1 MRSNAINPNF
11 SVWVNASAG
20 TGKTKILIDRVLR
33 LLLEN
38 KRNILCLTFT
48 NAAANEMENRIHSI
62 LSKWAVCSESV
73 LVADLE
79 QLDFFPMS
87 FQRVTLESSKKKEWI
102 PVSSTGMTGDD
113 AEITENDAEVI
124 APHNHDLSENP
135 VAHPSMS
142 SQHPY
147 LSSQHPYLSSQC
159 VTLGSRKNEALD
171 RYLARARRLFSELE
185 NLGLTIQTIH
195 AFCYKLISNF
205 PIEAGIAP
213 NCTLSECK
221 ELHSIIFNKVLHNEA
236 VQDSINFIAT
246 EIDENKLRDLLYT
259 LCVKRFASAND
270 SEYIKDKLN
279 APDEIHD
286 LQSGTTEHIKK
297 LAEILSEG
305 SKRDQSYSEILY
317 DWCNRFLVK
326 SPIIPPLSVIPA
338 RDAGIQKKRNMDP
351 SVKHWDDTGMERKDT
366 RIEDLAKV
374 FLKSESHEKKSISSI
389 ATKSI
394 LEKFRDAEQ
403 IIESVQNVVF
413 THIRD
418 MDSYQIFKRTS
429 SLLGIFKVYVDL
441 YSSEKSK
448 NALLDYNDIID
459 LATNLLSNPNYKDW
473 ILFNLDQKIDHILV
487 DEAQDNSISQ
497 WKIITNLCDEFFA
510 GNDEKRTLFVVG
522 DVKQSIYRFQ
532 GANPHLFNYMQQYF
546 HTKTGWISCQLEKSF
561 RSTPEILTL
570 VDRLFNNFR
579 AEISFNDNEIKHVP
593 HRENDQGYIEI
604 WPALPR
610 RKEKEQQALQIPLT
624 CREGYTIADRLLA
637 QTIANRIHNWLNEG
651 RILVAKDRHIEPRD
665 IMILVRQRNVLV
677 DYIISEL
684 KKANVPVVGRDYFR
698 IMDYIAVQDLIA
710 LAEFLLLQANDLA
723 LANALKSPLF
733 NFTEDDLFNIA
744 YDRKEHSLWER
755 IQDYSVVIYSE
766 LNYLINLSRIESPL
780 ALFTHILRTGKKK
793 FAARLGLECF
803 EVLDEFMNLVL
814 QFKNPSLQAFVQW
827 IKENNPEIKNDMQSE
842 RNAVRIMTIHKSKG
856 LQAPIVFLVD
866 TNTVPRNSESIIFDG
881 TEVPFWCGKNNN
893 AYCDQVKREK
903 KLEDYNE
910 YLRLLYVALTRA
922 EDELYILSKE
932 PVQKGSW
939 YDLITQHGEPYK
951 KKQAYLQPIFKE
963 KVEVLCVNANYP
975 YIYKKRD
982 YFDVPVISLPPAL
995 AHPSVSSQHLPL
1007 SSQCLTLGSS
1017 KKEGEQVSA
1026 HSPVPFQHV
1035 TLEPGE
1041 KKAWIPVLEHWDDKK
1056 RSTGMTKDTIEMKDG
1071 YARGLIIH
1079 SILQYMP
1086 KIEKER
1092 RKNWVRK
1099 YLDNINTS
1107 EDKDEIYSKIL
1118 AFNEKYGYL
1127 FDLEGKS
1134 EITLSGTIDGKSVL
1148 VRLDRLC
1155 ITQDKAIIID
1165 YKSHRNVSVSS
1176 LNEIKKQMLIYK
1188 TLVQEIYPNKQV
1200 ECVVIWVEDLTL
1212 QSDF

>member
-1 MRSNAINPNF
+1 MRSNAIDPNF

-48 NAAANEMENRIHSI
+48 NAAANEVENRVHSI
-62 LSKWAVCSESV
+62 LSKWAICSESV
-73 LVADLE
+73 LIADLE
-79 QLDFFPMS
+79 QLDFFPM
-87 FQRVTLESSKKKEWI
+87 
-102 PVSSTGMTGDD
+102 
-113 AEITENDAEVI
+113 
-124 APHNHDLSENP
+124 
-135 VAHPSMS
+135 
-142 SQHPY
+142 Y
-147 LSSQHPYLSSQC
+147 PYLSSQC
-159 VTLGSRKNEALD
+159 STRENKD
-171 RYLARARRLFSELE
+171 YLTRARGLFSELE

-221 ELHSIIFNKVLHNEA
+221 ELHSIIFNKVLHNET
-236 VQDSINFIAT
+236 VQDDINLIAT

-259 LCVKRFASAND
+259 LCIKRSMSAND
-270 SEYIKDKLN
+270 SEYIKEKLN
-279 APDEIHD
+279 APDGIHD
-286 LQSGTTEHIKK
+286 AQSETTEHIKR

-305 SKRDQSYSEILY
+305 SKRDQSYSKMLN
-317 DWCNRFLVK
+317 DWCNSTNK
-326 SPIIPPLSVIPA
+326 E
-338 RDAGIQKKRNMDP
+338 D
-351 SVKHWDDTGMERKDT
+351 
-366 RIEDLAKV
+366 IEDLAKV

-403 IIESVQNVVF
+403 IIENIQNVVF

-418 MDSYQIFKRTS
+418 MNSYQIFKRTS

-448 NALLDYNDIID
+448 NALLDYNDIIG

-546 HTKTGWISCQLEKSF
+546 HTKTGGRDWISCQLEKSF
-561 RSTPEILTL
+561 RSTPEVLML
-570 VDRLFNNFR
+570 VDRIFNNFR
-579 AEISFNDNEIKHVP
+579 AEISFVDNEIKHVP

-604 WPALPR
+604 WPALPKC
-610 RKEKEQQALQIPLT
+610 KEKEQRALQIPLT
-624 CREGYTIADRLLA
+624 CRENYIITDRLLA
-637 QTIANRIHNWLNEG
+637 QTIANRIHNWLNQG

-665 IMILVRQRNVLV
+665 IMVLVRQRNVLV

-744 YDRKEHSLWER
+744 YDRKEQSLWER
-755 IQDYSVVIYSE
+755 LENYSEDIYSE
-766 LNYLINLSRIESPL
+766 LNDLINLSCIESPL

-814 QFKNPSLQAFVQW
+814 QFENPSLQAFVQW

-866 TNTVPRNSESIIFDG
+866 TNTVPRNSESIIFDR

-939 YDLITQHGEPYK
+939 YDLITQYGEPYE

-995 AHPSVSSQHLPL
+995 AHSLVSSQRSPL

-1017 KKEGEQVSA
+1017 KKEGVE
-1026 HSPVPFQHV
+1026 
-1035 TLEPGE
+1035 
-1041 KKAWIPVLEHWDDKK
+1041 WIPVSSTQLYEHCDTRVIFIKK
-1056 RSTGMTKDTIEMKDG
+1056 DVIPVPRHWNLTLNECTGWLYNENWIPVSSTGMTNRGIRMTDESAGMTKSSAEMKDS

-1118 AFNEKYGYL
+1118 AFNEKYDYL

-1134 EITLSGTIDGKSVL
+1134 EITLSGIIDGEPVL

-1165 YKSHRNVSVSS
+1165 YKSHRNVSVSL
-1176 LNEIKKQMLIYK
+1176 LNEIKKQMLTYK

-1200 ECVVIWVEDLTL
+1200 ECVVIWVEDLTI
-1212 QSDF
+1212 QSDL

>member
-1 MRSNAINPNF
+1 MYNAILVNFYKVLALLMRSNAINPNF

-62 LSKWAVCSESV
+62 LSKWAICSDSV
-73 LVADLE
+73 LAADLE

-87 FQRVTLESSKKKEWI
+87 SQCVTL
-102 PVSSTGMTGDD
+102 G
-113 AEITENDAEVI
+113 
-124 APHNHDLSENP
+124 
-135 VAHPSMS
+135 
-142 SQHPY
+142 
-147 LSSQHPYLSSQC
+147 SQHPYLSSQC
-159 VTLGSRKNEALD
+159 VTLGSRKNKD
-171 RYLARARRLFSELE
+171 YLTRARRLFSELE

-195 AFCYKLISNF
+195 AFCYKLISSF

-221 ELHSIIFNKVLHNEA
+221 ELHSIIFNKVLHNET
-236 VQDSINFIAT
+236 VQDDINLIAT

-259 LCVKRFASAND
+259 LCIKRSISAND
-270 SEYIKDKLN
+270 SKYIKDKLS

-286 LQSGTTEHIKK
+286 LQSETIEHVER

-305 SKRDQSYSEILY
+305 SKRDQSYSAILY
-317 DWCNRFLVK
+317 
-326 SPIIPPLSVIPA
+326 STVIPVL
-338 RDAGIQKKRNMDP
+338 DTGIQKKRT
-351 SVKHWDDTGMERKDT
+351 SVSYSDDTGIKWNDT
-366 RIEDLAKV
+366 KIENLAKV

-394 LEKFRDAEQ
+394 LEKFKDAEQ

-418 MDSYQIFKRTS
+418 MNSYQIFKRTS
-429 SLLGIFKVYVDL
+429 SLLGVFKVYVDL
-441 YSSEKSK
+441 YNSEKSK

-459 LATNLLSNPNYKDW
+459 LATNLLSDPDHKDW
-473 ILFNLDQKIDHILV
+473 VLFNLDQKIDHILV

-546 HTKTGWISCQLEKSF
+546 HTKTGGRDWISCQLEKSF
-561 RSTPEILTL
+561 RSTPEVLML
-570 VDRLFNNFR
+570 VDRIFNNFR

-610 RKEKEQQALQIPLT
+610 RKEKEQRALQIPLT
-624 CREGYTIADRLLA
+624 CKEGYTIADRLLA

-766 LNYLINLSRIESPL
+766 LNYLINLSRTESPL

-814 QFKNPSLQAFVQW
+814 QFENPSLQAFVQW

-881 TEVPFWCGKNNN
+881 TEAPFWCGKNNN

-939 YDLITQHGEPYK
+939 YDLITKYGEPYE
-951 KKQAYLQPIFKE
+951 KKQRGLRPIFKE

-995 AHPSVSSQHLPL
+995 AHSSVSSQR
-1007 SSQCLTLGSS
+1007 
-1017 KKEGEQVSA
+1017 
-1026 HSPVPFQHV
+1026 V
-1035 TLEPGE
+1035 TLESSE
-1041 KKAWIPVLEHWDDKK
+1041 KEGAEWIPVSATW
-1056 RSTGMTKDTIEMKDG
+1056 MTDG

-1099 YLDNINTS
+1099 YLDNINIS

-1134 EITLSGTIDGKSVL
+1134 EITLSGIIDGEPVL
-1148 VRLDRLC
+1148 VR
-1155 ITQDKAIIID
+1155 
-1165 YKSHRNVSVSS
+1165 
-1176 LNEIKKQMLIYK
+1176 
-1188 TLVQEIYPNKQV
+1188 
-1200 ECVVIWVEDLTL
+1200 
-1212 QSDF
+1212 

>member
-1 MRSNAINPNF
+1 MRKNAINPNF

-48 NAAANEMENRIHSI
+48 NAAANEMENRIHST
-62 LSKWAVCSESV
+62 LSRWAICSESV
-73 LVADLE
+73 LIADLE

-87 FQRVTLESSKKKEWI
+87 
-102 PVSSTGMTGDD
+102 
-113 AEITENDAEVI
+113 
-124 APHNHDLSENP
+124 
-135 VAHPSMS
+135 
-142 SQHPY
+142 
-147 LSSQHPYLSSQC
+147 SQHPYLSSQC
-159 VTLGSRKNEALD
+159 STRENKD
-171 RYLARARRLFSELE
+171 YLTRARRLFSELE

-195 AFCYKLISNF
+195 AFCYKLIANF

-213 NCTLSECK
+213 NCMLSECK
-221 ELHSIIFNKVLHNEA
+221 ELHSIIFNKVLHNET
-236 VQDSINFIAT
+236 VQDDINLIAT

-259 LCVKRFASAND
+259 LCIKRSISEND
-270 SEYIKDKLN
+270 SEYIKDKLS

-286 LQSGTTEHIKK
+286 LQSETTEHIKR

-305 SKRDQSYSEILY
+305 SKRDQSYSAMLY
-317 DWCNRFLVK
+317 DWCDSTK
-326 SPIIPPLSVIPA
+326 PSVSLPVIQVA
-338 RDAGIQKKRNMDP
+338 DTGIQKKRA
-351 SVKHWDDTGMERKDT
+351 SVTRWNDTKVEN
-366 RIEDLAKV
+366 LVKV
-374 FLKSESHEKKSISSI
+374 FLKSESNEKKSISSI
-389 ATKSI
+389 ATKST

-403 IIESVQNVVF
+403 IIENIQNVVF

-418 MDSYQIFKRTS
+418 MNSYQIFRRTS

-448 NALLDYNDIID
+448 NALLDYNDIIG

-546 HTKTGWISCQLEKSF
+546 HTKTGGRDWVSCQLEKSF
-561 RSTPEILTL
+561 RSTPEVLML
-570 VDRLFNNFR
+570 VDRIFNNFR
-579 AEISFNDNEIKHVP
+579 AEISFVDNEIKHVP

-604 WPALPR
+604 WPALPKC
-610 RKEKEQQALQIPLT
+610 KEKEQRALQIHLT
-624 CREGYTIADRLLA
+624 CKEGYTIADRLLA
-637 QTIANRIHNWLNEG
+637 QAIAHKIHNWLNEG

-665 IMILVRQRNVLV
+665 IVILVRQRNVLV

-710 LAEFLLLQANDLA
+710 LAEFLLLQANNLA

-744 YDRKEHSLWER
+744 YDRKEQSLWER
-755 IQDYSVVIYSE
+755 LQDYHGVIYSE

-780 ALFTHILRTGKKK
+780 TLFTHILCTGKKK

-814 QFKNPSLQAFVQW
+814 QFENPSLQAFVQW

-939 YDLITQHGEPYK
+939 YDLITRYGEQYE

-995 AHPSVSSQHLPL
+995 AHSSVSFQHLML
-1007 SSQCLTLGSS
+1007 ESRE
-1017 KKEGEQVSA
+1017 KE
-1026 HSPVPFQHV
+1026 
-1035 TLEPGE
+1035 
-1041 KKAWIPVLEHWDDKK
+1041 AWIPVL
-1056 RSTGMTKDTIEMKDG
+1056 RTGMTNRGSGMTESSAETKDSYT
-1071 YARGLIIH
+1071 RGLIIH

-1127 FDLEGKS
+1127 FDLGGKS
-1134 EITLSGTIDGKSVL
+1134 EITLSGIIDGEPVL

-1165 YKSHRNVSVSS
+1165 YKSHRNVSVSL
-1176 LNEIKKQMLIYK
+1176 LNEIKKQMLNYK

-1200 ECVVIWVEDLTL
+1200 ECVVIWVEDLTI

>member
-1 MRSNAINPNF
+1 MYNAILFNFYKVFALLMRKNAINPNF

-48 NAAANEMENRIHSI
+48 NAAANEMENRVHSI
-62 LSKWAVCSESV
+62 ISKWAICSESV
-73 LVADLE
+73 LIADLE

-87 FQRVTLESSKKKEWI
+87 
-102 PVSSTGMTGDD
+102 
-113 AEITENDAEVI
+113 
-124 APHNHDLSENP
+124 
-135 VAHPSMS
+135 
-142 SQHPY
+142 
-147 LSSQHPYLSSQC
+147 SQHPYLSSQC
-159 VTLGSRKNEALD
+159 STRENKD
-171 RYLARARRLFSELE
+171 YLTRARRLFSELE

-221 ELHSIIFNKVLHNEA
+221 ELHSIVFDKALHNEA

-259 LCVKRFASAND
+259 LCIKRSISEND
-270 SEYIKDKLN
+270 SEYIKDKLS

-286 LQSGTTEHIKK
+286 LQSETTEHIKR

-305 SKRDQSYSEILY
+305 SKRDQSYSAMLY

-338 RDAGIQKKRNMDP
+338 REAGIQKKRNMDP

-389 ATKSI
+389 ATKST

-413 THIRD
+413 THIKD
-418 MDSYQIFKRTS
+418 MNSYQIFKRTS

-448 NALLDYNDIID
+448 NALLDYNDIIG

-546 HTKTGWISCQLEKSF
+546 HTKTGSRDWISCQLEKSF
-561 RSTPEILTL
+561 RSTPEVLML
-570 VDRLFNNFR
+570 VDRIFNNFR
-579 AEISFNDNEIKHVP
+579 TEISFVDNEIKHVP

-604 WPALPR
+604 WPALPKC
-610 RKEKEQQALQIPLT
+610 KEKEQRALQIPLT
-624 CREGYTIADRLLA
+624 CRENYIITDRLLA

-665 IMILVRQRNVLV
+665 IVILVRQRNVLV

-755 IQDYSVVIYSE
+755 IHDYSVVIYSE

-814 QFKNPSLQAFVQW
+814 QFENPSLQAFVQW

-939 YDLITQHGEPYK
+939 YDLITQYGEPYE

-995 AHPSVSSQHLPL
+995 REVVVIEEE
-1007 SSQCLTLGSS
+1007 S
-1017 KKEGEQVSA
+1017 KQEEG
-1026 HSPVPFQHV
+1026 F
-1035 TLEPGE
+1035 T
-1041 KKAWIPVLEHWDDKK
+1041 
-1056 RSTGMTKDTIEMKDG
+1056 
-1071 YARGLIIH
+1071 RGKIIH

-1134 EITLSGTIDGKSVL
+1134 EITLSGIIDGEPVL

-1165 YKSHRNVSVSS
+1165 YKSHRNVSVSL
-1176 LNEIKKQMLIYK
+1176 LNEIKKQMLTYK

-1200 ECVVIWVEDLTL
+1200 ECVVIRVEDLTI
-1212 QSDF
+1212 QSDL

>member
-1 MRSNAINPNF
+1 MYNAILVNFYKVLALLMRSNAINPNF

-62 LSKWAVCSESV
+62 LSKWAICSDSV
-73 LVADLE
+73 LAADLE

-87 FQRVTLESSKKKEWI
+87 SQCVTL
-102 PVSSTGMTGDD
+102 G
-113 AEITENDAEVI
+113 
-124 APHNHDLSENP
+124 
-135 VAHPSMS
+135 
-142 SQHPY
+142 
-147 LSSQHPYLSSQC
+147 SQHPYLSSQC
-159 VTLGSRKNEALD
+159 VTLGSRKNKD
-171 RYLARARRLFSELE
+171 YLTRARRLFSELE

-195 AFCYKLISNF
+195 AFCYKLISSF

-221 ELHSIIFNKVLHNEA
+221 ELHSIIFNKVLHNET
-236 VQDSINFIAT
+236 VQDDINLIAT

-259 LCVKRFASAND
+259 LCIKRSISAND
-270 SEYIKDKLN
+270 SKYIKDKLS

-286 LQSGTTEHIKK
+286 LQSETIEHVER

-305 SKRDQSYSEILY
+305 SKRDQSYSAILY
-317 DWCNRFLVK
+317 
-326 SPIIPPLSVIPA
+326 STVIPVL
-338 RDAGIQKKRNMDP
+338 DTGIQKKRT
-351 SVKHWDDTGMERKDT
+351 SVSYSDDTGIKWNDT
-366 RIEDLAKV
+366 KIENLAKV

-394 LEKFRDAEQ
+394 LEKFKDAEQ

-418 MDSYQIFKRTS
+418 MNSYQIFKRTS
-429 SLLGIFKVYVDL
+429 SLLGVFKVYVDL
-441 YSSEKSK
+441 YNSEKSK

-459 LATNLLSNPNYKDW
+459 LATNLLSDPDHKDW
-473 ILFNLDQKIDHILV
+473 VLFNLDQKIDHILV

-546 HTKTGWISCQLEKSF
+546 HTKTGGRDWISCQLEKSF
-561 RSTPEILTL
+561 RSTPEVLML
-570 VDRLFNNFR
+570 VDRIFNNFR

-610 RKEKEQQALQIPLT
+610 RKEKEQRALQIPLT
-624 CREGYTIADRLLA
+624 CKEGYTIADRLLA

-766 LNYLINLSRIESPL
+766 LNYLINLSRTESPL

-814 QFKNPSLQAFVQW
+814 QFENPSLQAFVQW

-881 TEVPFWCGKNNN
+881 TEAPFWCGKNNN

-939 YDLITQHGEPYK
+939 YDLITKYGEPYE
-951 KKQAYLQPIFKE
+951 KKQRGLRPIFKE

-995 AHPSVSSQHLPL
+995 AHSSVSSQR
-1007 SSQCLTLGSS
+1007 
-1017 KKEGEQVSA
+1017 
-1026 HSPVPFQHV
+1026 V
-1035 TLEPGE
+1035 TLESSE
-1041 KKAWIPVLEHWDDKK
+1041 KEGAEWIPVSATW
-1056 RSTGMTKDTIEMKDG
+1056 MTDG

-1099 YLDNINTS
+1099 YLDNINIS

-1134 EITLSGTIDGKSVL
+1134 EITLSGIIDGEPVL

-1165 YKSHRNVSVSS
+1165 YKSHRNVSVSL
-1176 LNEIKKQMLIYK
+1176 LNEIKKQMLTYK

-1200 ECVVIWVEDLTL
+1200 EFMVIWVEDLTL

>member
-1 MRSNAINPNF
+1 MYNAILVNFYKVLALLMRSNAINPNF

-62 LSKWAVCSESV
+62 LSKWAICSESE
-73 LVADLE
+73 LIMDLE
-79 QLDFFPMS
+79 QLDLLHLSEESVS
-87 FQRVTLESSKKKEWI
+87 FQCLTLESRKKEEWI
-102 PVSSTGMTGDD
+102 PVSSTGMTKESAG
-113 AEITENDAEVI
+113 ITE
-124 APHNHDLSENP
+124 
-135 VAHPSMS
+135 
-142 SQHPY
+142 
-147 LSSQHPYLSSQC
+147 
-159 VTLGSRKNEALD
+159 GSRKNEALD
-171 RYLARARRLFSELE
+171 RHLTRARRLFSELE

-195 AFCYKLISNF
+195 AFCYKLISSF

-221 ELHSIIFNKVLHNEA
+221 ELRSIIFNKVLHNET
-236 VQDSINFIAT
+236 VQDDINLIAT

-259 LCVKRFASAND
+259 LCVKRSMSAND
-270 SEYIKDKLN
+270 SEYIKEKLN
-279 APDEIHD
+279 APDGIHD
-286 LQSGTTEHIKK
+286 LQSETTEHVGR

-317 DWCNRFLVK
+317 
-326 SPIIPPLSVIPA
+326 STVIP
-338 RDAGIQKKRNMDP
+338 AGIQKKRT
-351 SVKHWDDTGMERKDT
+351 SVSYSDDTGIKWNDT
-366 RIEDLAKV
+366 KIENLAKV

-394 LEKFRDAEQ
+394 LEKFKDAEQ

-418 MDSYQIFKRTS
+418 MNSYQIFKRTS
-429 SLLGIFKVYVDL
+429 SLLGVFKVYVDL
-441 YSSEKSK
+441 YNSEKSK
-448 NALLDYNDIID
+448 NALLDYNDIIN

-546 HTKTGWISCQLEKSF
+546 HTKTGGRDWISCQLEKSF
-561 RSTPEILTL
+561 RSTPEVLML
-570 VDRLFNNFR
+570 VDRIFNNFR
-579 AEISFNDNEIKHVP
+579 AEISFVDNEIKHVP

-604 WPALPR
+604 WPALPKC
-610 RKEKEQQALQIPLT
+610 KEEEQQALQIPLI
-624 CREGYTIADRLLA
+624 CKEGYTIADRLLA
-637 QTIANRIHNWLNEG
+637 QAIAHKIHNWLNEG

-665 IMILVRQRNVLV
+665 IMVLVRQRNVLV

-766 LNYLINLSRIESPL
+766 LNYLINLSRTESPL

-814 QFKNPSLQAFVQW
+814 QFENPSLQAFVQW

-939 YDLITQHGEPYK
+939 YDLITKYGEPYE
-951 KKQAYLQPIFKE
+951 KKQRDLRPIFKE

-982 YFDVPVISLPPAL
+982 YFDVPVISLPPNL
-995 AHPSVSSQHLPL
+995 SMSFQCLTLESSKKEGEPASATRSPL

-1026 HSPVPFQHV
+1026 HSSVSFQHSLSSFQCV

-1041 KKAWIPVLEHWDDKK
+1041 KKAWIPVS
-1056 RSTGMTKDTIEMKDG
+1056 STGMTNRGIRMTDRGIGMTDESAGMTTRSIGMTDG

-1099 YLDNINTS
+1099 YLDNIS

-1176 LNEIKKQMLIYK
+1176 LNEIKKQMLTYK

-1200 ECVVIWVEDLTL
+1200 ECVVIWVEDLTI

>member
-1 MRSNAINPNF
+1 MYNAILVNFYKVLALLMRSNAINPNF

-62 LSKWAVCSESV
+62 LSKWAICSDSE
-73 LVADLE
+73 LIMDLE
-79 QLDFFPMS
+79 QLDFFPM
-87 FQRVTLESSKKKEWI
+87 
-102 PVSSTGMTGDD
+102 
-113 AEITENDAEVI
+113 
-124 APHNHDLSENP
+124 
-135 VAHPSMS
+135 
-142 SQHPY
+142 Y
-147 LSSQHPYLSSQC
+147 PYLSSQC
-159 VTLGSRKNEALD
+159 VTLGSRKNKD
-171 RYLARARRLFSELE
+171 YLTRGRRLFSELE

-195 AFCYKLISNF
+195 AFCYKLISSF

-221 ELHSIIFNKVLHNEA
+221 ELHSIIFNKVLHNET
-236 VQDSINFIAT
+236 VQDDINLIAT

-259 LCVKRFASAND
+259 LCVKRSMSAND
-270 SEYIKDKLN
+270 SKYIKDKLS
-279 APDEIHD
+279 APDGIHD
-286 LQSGTTEHIKK
+286 LQSETIEHVGR

-317 DWCNRFLVK
+317 
-326 SPIIPPLSVIPA
+326 STVIP
-338 RDAGIQKKRNMDP
+338 AGIQKKRT
-351 SVKHWDDTGMERKDT
+351 SVSYSDDTGIKWNDT
-366 RIEDLAKV
+366 KIENLAKV

-394 LEKFRDAEQ
+394 LEKFKDAEQ

-418 MDSYQIFKRTS
+418 MNSYQIFKRTS

-448 NALLDYNDIID
+448 NALLDYNDIIG

-546 HTKTGWISCQLEKSF
+546 HTKTGGRDWISCQLEKSF
-561 RSTPEILTL
+561 RSTPEVLML
-570 VDRLFNNFR
+570 VDRIFNNFR

-610 RKEKEQQALQIPLT
+610 RKEKEQRALQIPLT
-624 CREGYTIADRLLA
+624 CKEGYTIADRLLA

-755 IQDYSVVIYSE
+755 IHDYSVVIYSE

-814 QFKNPSLQAFVQW
+814 QFENPSLQAFVQW

-866 TNTVPRNSESIIFDG
+866 TNTVPRSNESIIFDG
-881 TEVPFWCGKNNN
+881 MEVPFWCGKNNN

-939 YDLITQHGEPYK
+939 YDLITQYGTSYE
-951 KKQAYLQPIFKE
+951 KKQACLQPIFKE

-982 YFDVPVISLPPAL
+982 YFDVPVISLPPN
-995 AHPSVSSQHLPL
+995 L
-1007 SSQCLTLGSS
+1007 SMS
-1017 KKEGEQVSA
+1017 
-1026 HSPVPFQHV
+1026 FQHV
-1035 TLEPGE
+1035 TLEPRE
-1041 KKAWIPVLEHWDDKK
+1041 KKPVSSYLNDKK
-1056 RSTGMTKDTIEMKDG
+1056 KSTGMTDG

-1127 FDLEGKS
+1127 FDLGGKS
-1134 EITLSGTIDGKSVL
+1134 EITLSGIIDGEPVL

-1165 YKSHRNVSVSS
+1165 YKSHRNVSVSL

-1200 ECVVIWVEDLTL
+1200 ECVVIWVEDLTI

>member
-1 MRSNAINPNF
+1 MYNAILVNFYKVFALLMRKNAINPNF

-62 LSKWAVCSESV
+62 LSKWAICSENV
-73 LVADLE
+73 LIADLE
-79 QLDFFPMS
+79 QLDFFPMPS
-87 FQRVTLESSKKKEWI
+87 QSSLFCH
-102 PVSSTGMTGDD
+102 PSSTTLG
-113 AEITENDAEVI
+113 
-124 APHNHDLSENP
+124 
-135 VAHPSMS
+135 
-142 SQHPY
+142 
-147 LSSQHPYLSSQC
+147 SQHPYLSSQC

-221 ELHSIIFNKVLHNEA
+221 ELHSIIFNKVLHNET
-236 VQDSINFIAT
+236 VQDDINLIAT

-259 LCVKRFASAND
+259 LCVKRSMSAND

-279 APDEIHD
+279 APDGIHD
-286 LQSGTTEHIKK
+286 LQSGTTEHIKR

-305 SKRDQSYSEILY
+305 SKRDQSYSAMLS
-317 DWCNRFLVK
+317 DWCDSTNK
-326 SPIIPPLSVIPA
+326 E
-338 RDAGIQKKRNMDP
+338 D
-351 SVKHWDDTGMERKDT
+351 
-366 RIEDLAKV
+366 IESLAKI
-374 FLKSESHEKKSISSI
+374 FLKSESHEKKNISSI

-413 THIRD
+413 THIKD
-418 MDSYQIFKRTS
+418 MNSYQIFKRTS
-429 SLLGIFKVYVDL
+429 SLLGIFKVYIDL
-441 YSSEKSK
+441 YNSEKSK

-473 ILFNLDQKIDHILV
+473 VLFNLDQKIDHILV

-546 HTKTGWISCQLEKSF
+546 HTKTGGRDWISCQLEKSF
-561 RSTPEILTL
+561 RSTPEVLML
-570 VDRLFNNFR
+570 VDRIFNNFR
-579 AEISFNDNEIKHVP
+579 AEISFVDNEIKHVP

-604 WPALPR
+604 WPALPKC
-610 RKEKEQQALQIPLT
+610 KEKEQRALQIPLT
-624 CREGYTIADRLLA
+624 CKEGYTIADRLLA
-637 QTIANRIHNWLNEG
+637 QAIAHKIHNWLNEG

-665 IMILVRQRNVLV
+665 IVILVRQRNVLV

-744 YDRKEHSLWER
+744 YDRKEQSLWER
-755 IQDYSVVIYSE
+755 LQDYHGIIYSE

-780 ALFTHILRTGKKK
+780 TLFTHILRTGKKK

-814 QFKNPSLQAFVQW
+814 QFENPSLQAFVQW

-939 YDLITQHGEPYK
+939 YDLITRYGEQYE

-982 YFDVPVISLPPAL
+982 YFDVSVISLPPNL
-995 AHPSVSSQHLPL
+995 SMSFQCPLSSFQHPFL
-1007 SSQCLTLGSS
+1007 SSQCLTLGSILLLLF
-1017 KKEGEQVSA
+1017 
-1026 HSPVPFQHV
+1026 H
-1035 TLEPGE
+1035 
-1041 KKAWIPVLEHWDDKK
+1041 WIPAS
-1056 RSTGMTKDTIEMKDG
+1056 RAEM
-1071 YARGLIIH
+1071 I
-1079 SILQYMP
+1079 S
-1086 KIEKER
+1086 
-1092 RKNWVRK
+1092 
-1099 YLDNINTS
+1099 
-1107 EDKDEIYSKIL
+1107 
-1118 AFNEKYGYL
+1118 
-1127 FDLEGKS
+1127 KS
-1134 EITLSGTIDGKSVL
+1134 E
-1148 VRLDRLC
+1148 
-1155 ITQDKAIIID
+1155 
-1165 YKSHRNVSVSS
+1165 
-1176 LNEIKKQMLIYK
+1176 
-1188 TLVQEIYPNKQV
+1188 
-1200 ECVVIWVEDLTL
+1200 
-1212 QSDF
+1212 

>member
-62 LSKWAVCSESV
+62 LSKWAICSESE
-73 LVADLE
+73 LIMDLE
-79 QLDFFPMS
+79 QLDLL
-87 FQRVTLESSKKKEWI
+87 QIRKKETWI
-102 PVSSTGMTGDD
+102 PVSSTGMTKEG
-113 AEITENDAEVI
+113 EI
-124 APHNHDLSENP
+124 
-135 VAHPSMS
+135 
-142 SQHPY
+142 
-147 LSSQHPYLSSQC
+147 
-159 VTLGSRKNEALD
+159 LD
-171 RYLARARRLFSELE
+171 RHLTRARRLFSELE

-221 ELHSIIFNKVLHNEA
+221 ELHSIIFNKVLHNET
-236 VQDSINFIAT
+236 VQDDINLIAA
-246 EIDENKLRDLLYT
+246 EFDENKLRDLLYT
-259 LCVKRFASAND
+259 LCIKRSISEND
-270 SEYIKDKLN
+270 SEYIKDKLS

-286 LQSGTTEHIKK
+286 LQSETTEHIKR

-317 DWCNRFLVK
+317 
-326 SPIIPPLSVIPA
+326 STVIPVL
-338 RDAGIQKKRNMDP
+338 DTGIQKKR
-351 SVKHWDDTGMERKDT
+351 SVDSSVTRWNDTK
-366 RIEDLAKV
+366 IENLAKV

-389 ATKSI
+389 ATKST

-413 THIRD
+413 THIKD
-418 MDSYQIFKRTS
+418 MNSYQIFKRTS

-448 NALLDYNDIID
+448 NALLDCNDIIG

-546 HTKTGWISCQLEKSF
+546 HTKTGGRDWISCQLEKSF
-561 RSTPEILTL
+561 RSTPEVLML
-570 VDRLFNNFR
+570 VDRIFNNFR
-579 AEISFNDNEIKHVP
+579 AEISFVDNEIKHVP

-604 WPALPR
+604 WPALPKC
-610 RKEKEQQALQIPLT
+610 KEKEQRALQIPLT
-624 CREGYTIADRLLA
+624 CRENYIITDRLLA

-665 IMILVRQRNVLV
+665 IVILVRQRNVLV

-814 QFKNPSLQAFVQW
+814 QFENPSLQAFVQW

-939 YDLITQHGEPYK
+939 YDLITQYGEPYE

-982 YFDVPVISLPPAL
+982 YFDVPVISLPPN
-995 AHPSVSSQHLPL
+995 L
-1007 SSQCLTLGSS
+1007 SMSFQCLTLESS
-1017 KKEGEQVSA
+1017 KKEGEPASA
-1026 HSPVPFQHV
+1026 THSPVSFQHSLSSFQRV
-1035 TLEPGE
+1035 TLESNF
-1041 KKAWIPVLEHWDDKK
+1041 WIPVSEHWDDKK
-1056 RSTGMTKDTIEMKDG
+1056 RSTGMIDG
-1071 YARGLIIH
+1071 YTRGLIIH

-1134 EITLSGTIDGKSVL
+1134 EITLSGIIDGEPVL

-1165 YKSHRNVSVSS
+1165 YKSHRNVSVSL
-1176 LNEIKKQMLIYK
+1176 LNEIKKQMLTYK

-1200 ECVVIWVEDLTL
+1200 DVVIWVEDLTL

>member
-1 MRSNAINPNF
+1 MYNAILVNFYKVFALLMRSNAINPNF

-48 NAAANEMENRIHSI
+48 NAAANEMENRIHSV
-62 LSKWAVCSESV
+62 LSKWAICSESE
-73 LVADLE
+73 LIMDLE
-79 QLDFFPMS
+79 QLDLL
-87 FQRVTLESSKKKEWI
+87 QIRKKETWI
-102 PVSSTGMTGDD
+102 PVSRTGMTGDD

-135 VAHPSMS
+135 VAHPST
-142 SQHPY
+142 
-147 LSSQHPYLSSQC
+147 SSQHPYLSSQC
-159 VTLGSRKNEALD
+159 VTLGSRKNKD
-171 RYLARARRLFSELE
+171 YLTRARRLFSELE

-221 ELHSIIFNKVLHNEA
+221 ELHSIIFNKVLHNET
-236 VQDSINFIAT
+236 VQDDINLIAA
-246 EIDENKLRDLLYT
+246 EFDENKLRDLLYT
-259 LCVKRFASAND
+259 LCIKRSISEND
-270 SEYIKDKLN
+270 SEYIKDKLS

-286 LQSGTTEHIKK
+286 LQSETTEHIKR

-389 ATKSI
+389 ATKST

-413 THIRD
+413 THIKD
-418 MDSYQIFKRTS
+418 MNSYQIFKRTS

-448 NALLDYNDIID
+448 NALLDYNDIIG

-546 HTKTGWISCQLEKSF
+546 HTKTGGRDWISCQLEKSF
-561 RSTPEILTL
+561 RSTPEVLML
-570 VDRLFNNFR
+570 VDRIFNNFR
-579 AEISFNDNEIKHVP
+579 AEISFVDNEIKHVP

-604 WPALPR
+604 WPALPKC
-610 RKEKEQQALQIPLT
+610 KEKEQRALQIPLT
-624 CREGYTIADRLLA
+624 CRKDYIITDRLLA

-665 IMILVRQRNVLV
+665 IVILVRQRNVLV

-814 QFKNPSLQAFVQW
+814 QFENPSLQAFVQW

-939 YDLITQHGEPYK
+939 YDLITQYGEPYE

-982 YFDVPVISLPPAL
+982 YFDVPVISLPPN
-995 AHPSVSSQHLPL
+995 L
-1007 SSQCLTLGSS
+1007 SMSFQCLTLESS
-1017 KKEGEQVSA
+1017 KKEGEPASA
-1026 HSPVPFQHV
+1026 THSPVSFQHLM
-1035 TLEPGE
+1035 LESRE
-1041 KKAWIPVLEHWDDKK
+1041 KEAWIPVSATWMTN
-1056 RSTGMTKDTIEMKDG
+1056 RGTGMTESGAETKDSYT
-1071 YARGLIIH
+1071 RGLIIH

-1134 EITLSGTIDGKSVL
+1134 EITLSGIIDGEPVL

-1165 YKSHRNVSVSS
+1165 YKSHRNVSVSL
-1176 LNEIKKQMLIYK
+1176 LNEIKKQMLTYK

-1200 ECVVIWVEDLTL
+1200 ECVVIWVEDLTI
-1212 QSDF
+1212 QSDL

>member
-1 MRSNAINPNF
+1 MYNAILVNFYKVFALLMRKNAINPNF

-20 TGKTKILIDRVLR
+20 TGKTKILINRVLR

-62 LSKWAVCSESV
+62 LSKWAICSESV
-73 LVADLE
+73 LIADLE
-79 QLDFFPMS
+79 QLDFFPMPS
-87 FQRVTLESSKKKEWI
+87 QSSLFCH
-102 PVSSTGMTGDD
+102 PSST
-113 AEITENDAEVI
+113 
-124 APHNHDLSENP
+124 
-135 VAHPSMS
+135 
-142 SQHPY
+142 
-147 LSSQHPYLSSQC
+147 
-159 VTLGSRKNEALD
+159 TLGSRKNEALD

-221 ELHSIIFNKVLHNEA
+221 ELHSIIFNKVLHNET
-236 VQDSINFIAT
+236 VQNDINLIAT

-259 LCVKRFASAND
+259 LCVKRSMSAND

-279 APDEIHD
+279 APDGIHD
-286 LQSGTTEHIKK
+286 LQSGTTEHIKR

-305 SKRDQSYSEILY
+305 SKRDQSYSAMLS
-317 DWCNRFLVK
+317 DWCDSTNK
-326 SPIIPPLSVIPA
+326 E
-338 RDAGIQKKRNMDP
+338 D
-351 SVKHWDDTGMERKDT
+351 
-366 RIEDLAKV
+366 IESLAKV
-374 FLKSESHEKKSISSI
+374 FLKSESHEKKNISSI

-413 THIRD
+413 THIKD
-418 MDSYQIFKRTS
+418 MNSYQIFKRTS
-429 SLLGIFKVYVDL
+429 SLLGIFKVYIDL
-441 YSSEKSK
+441 YNSEKSK

-459 LATNLLSNPNYKDW
+459 LATNLLSNPSYKDW
-473 ILFNLDQKIDHILV
+473 VSFNLDQKIDHILV

-546 HTKTGWISCQLEKSF
+546 HTKTGGRDWISCQLEKSF
-561 RSTPEILTL
+561 RSTPEVLML
-570 VDRLFNNFR
+570 VDRIFNNFR
-579 AEISFNDNEIKHVP
+579 AEISFVDNEIKHVP

-604 WPALPR
+604 WPALPKC
-610 RKEKEQQALQIPLT
+610 KEKEQRALQIPLT
-624 CREGYTIADRLLA
+624 CKEGYTIADRLLA
-637 QTIANRIHNWLNEG
+637 QAIAHKIHNWLNEG

-665 IMILVRQRNVLV
+665 IVILVRQRNVLV

-744 YDRKEHSLWER
+744 YDRKEQSLWER
-755 IQDYSVVIYSE
+755 LQDYHGVIYSE

-814 QFKNPSLQAFVQW
+814 QFETPSLQAFVQW

-842 RNAVRIMTIHKSKG
+842 RNAVRVMTIHKSKG

-939 YDLITQHGEPYK
+939 YDLITRYGEQYK
-951 KKQAYLQPIFKE
+951 KKQADLRPIFKE

-982 YFDVPVISLPPAL
+982 YFDVPVISLLPAL
-995 AHPSVSSQHLPL
+995 REVVVIEEE
-1007 SSQCLTLGSS
+1007 S
-1017 KKEGEQVSA
+1017 KQEEG
-1026 HSPVPFQHV
+1026 F
-1035 TLEPGE
+1035 T
-1041 KKAWIPVLEHWDDKK
+1041 
-1056 RSTGMTKDTIEMKDG
+1056 
-1071 YARGLIIH
+1071 RGKIIH

-1134 EITLSGTIDGKSVL
+1134 EITLSGIIDGEPVL

-1165 YKSHRNVSVSS
+1165 YKSHRNVSVSL
-1176 LNEIKKQMLIYK
+1176 LNEIKKQMLTYK

-1200 ECVVIWVEDLTL
+1200 ECVVIWVEDLTI
-1212 QSDF
+1212 QSDL

>member
-20 TGKTKILIDRVLR
+20 TGKTKILIDRVLS

-62 LSKWAVCSESV
+62 LSKWAICSESE
-73 LVADLE
+73 LIMDLE

-87 FQRVTLESSKKKEWI
+87 SQCVTL
-102 PVSSTGMTGDD
+102 G
-113 AEITENDAEVI
+113 
-124 APHNHDLSENP
+124 
-135 VAHPSMS
+135 
-142 SQHPY
+142 
-147 LSSQHPYLSSQC
+147 SQHPYLSSQC
-159 VTLGSRKNEALD
+159 VTLGSRKNKD
-171 RYLARARRLFSELE
+171 YLTRARRLFSELE

-195 AFCYKLISNF
+195 AFCYKLISSF

-221 ELHSIIFNKVLHNEA
+221 ELHSIIFNKVLHNET

-259 LCVKRFASAND
+259 LCVKRSMSAND
-270 SEYIKDKLN
+270 SKYIKDKLS

-286 LQSGTTEHIKK
+286 LQSETIEHVGR

-317 DWCNRFLVK
+317 
-326 SPIIPPLSVIPA
+326 STVIP
-338 RDAGIQKKRNMDP
+338 AGIQKKRT
-351 SVKHWDDTGMERKDT
+351 SVSYSDDTGIKRNDT
-366 RIEDLAKV
+366 KIENLAKV

-394 LEKFRDAEQ
+394 LEKFKDAEQ
-403 IIESVQNVVF
+403 TIESVQNVVF

-418 MDSYQIFKRTS
+418 MNSYQIFKRTS
-429 SLLGIFKVYVDL
+429 SLLGVFKVYVDL
-441 YSSEKSK
+441 YNSEKSK
-448 NALLDYNDIID
+448 NALLDYNDIIN

-473 ILFNLDQKIDHILV
+473 ILFNWDQKIDHILV

-546 HTKTGWISCQLEKSF
+546 HTKTGGRDWISCQLEKSF
-561 RSTPEILTL
+561 RSTPEVLML
-570 VDRLFNNFR
+570 VDRIFNNFR

-624 CREGYTIADRLLA
+624 CKEGYTIADRLLA

-665 IMILVRQRNVLV
+665 IMVLVRQRNVLV

-755 IQDYSVVIYSE
+755 LQDYHGVIYSE
-766 LNYLINLSRIESPL
+766 LNYLINLSYAESPL
-780 ALFTHILRTGKKK
+780 TLFTHILRTGKKK

-814 QFKNPSLQAFVQW
+814 QFENPSLQAFVQW

-939 YDLITQHGEPYK
+939 YDLITQYGTSYE

-995 AHPSVSSQHLPL
+995 AHSSVSSQRPPL
-1007 SSQCLTLGSS
+1007 SSQCLTLEKEEKPASATHSS
-1017 KKEGEQVSA
+1017 MSFQHLMLESRKKEPVSA
-1026 HSPVPFQHV
+1026 TWMTNRGTGMTES
-1035 TLEPGE
+1035 
-1041 KKAWIPVLEHWDDKK
+1041 
-1056 RSTGMTKDTIEMKDG
+1056 STGMTDG

-1134 EITLSGTIDGKSVL
+1134 EITLSGIIDGKSVL

-1176 LNEIKKQMLIYK
+1176 LNEIKKQMLTYK
-1188 TLVQEIYPNKQV
+1188 TLVQEISPNKQV
-1200 ECVVIWVEDLTL
+1200 EFMVIWVEDLTL

>member
-62 LSKWAVCSESV
+62 LSKWAICSDSV
-73 LVADLE
+73 LAADLE

-87 FQRVTLESSKKKEWI
+87 SQCVTL
-102 PVSSTGMTGDD
+102 G
-113 AEITENDAEVI
+113 
-124 APHNHDLSENP
+124 
-135 VAHPSMS
+135 
-142 SQHPY
+142 
-147 LSSQHPYLSSQC
+147 SQHPYLSSQC
-159 VTLGSRKNEALD
+159 VTLGSRKNKD
-171 RYLARARRLFSELE
+171 YLTRARRLFSELE

-195 AFCYKLISNF
+195 AFCYKLISSF

-221 ELHSIIFNKVLHNEA
+221 ELHSIIFNKVLHNET
-236 VQDSINFIAT
+236 VQDDINLIAT

-259 LCVKRFASAND
+259 LCVKRSASAND
-270 SEYIKDKLN
+270 SKYIKDKLS

-286 LQSGTTEHIKK
+286 LQSETIEHVER

-317 DWCNRFLVK
+317 
-326 SPIIPPLSVIPA
+326 STVIS
-338 RDAGIQKKRNMDP
+338 AGIQKKRT
-351 SVKHWDDTGMERKDT
+351 SVTRWNDTKVEN
-366 RIEDLAKV
+366 LAKV

-394 LEKFRDAEQ
+394 LEKFKDAEQ

-418 MDSYQIFKRTS
+418 MNSYQIFKRIS
-429 SLLGIFKVYVDL
+429 SLLGVFKVYVDL
-441 YSSEKSK
+441 YNSEKSK
-448 NALLDYNDIID
+448 NALLDYNDIIN

-546 HTKTGWISCQLEKSF
+546 HTKTGGRDWISCQLEKSF
-561 RSTPEILTL
+561 RSTPEVLML
-570 VDRLFNNFR
+570 VDRIFNNFR

-624 CREGYTIADRLLA
+624 CRENYIIADRLLA

-814 QFKNPSLQAFVQW
+814 QFENPSLQAFVQW

-939 YDLITQHGEPYK
+939 YDLITKYGEPYE
-951 KKQAYLQPIFKE
+951 KKQRDLQPIFKE

-995 AHPSVSSQHLPL
+995 AHSSVSSQR
-1007 SSQCLTLGSS
+1007 
-1017 KKEGEQVSA
+1017 
-1026 HSPVPFQHV
+1026 V
-1035 TLEPGE
+1035 TLESSE
-1041 KKAWIPVLEHWDDKK
+1041 KEGAEWIPVSATW
-1056 RSTGMTKDTIEMKDG
+1056 MTDG

-1099 YLDNINTS
+1099 YLDNIS

-1165 YKSHRNVSVSS
+1165 YKSHRNVSVSL

-1200 ECVVIWVEDLTL
+1200 ECVVIWVEDLTI

>member
-62 LSKWAVCSESV
+62 LSKWAICSESE
-73 LVADLE
+73 LIMDLE

-87 FQRVTLESSKKKEWI
+87 SQCVTL
-102 PVSSTGMTGDD
+102 G
-113 AEITENDAEVI
+113 
-124 APHNHDLSENP
+124 
-135 VAHPSMS
+135 
-142 SQHPY
+142 
-147 LSSQHPYLSSQC
+147 SQHPYLSSQC
-159 VTLGSRKNEALD
+159 VTLGSRKNKD
-171 RYLARARRLFSELE
+171 YLTRARRLFSELE

-195 AFCYKLISNF
+195 AFCYKLISSF

-213 NCTLSECK
+213 NCTLSKCK
-221 ELHSIIFNKVLHNEA
+221 ELHSIIFNKVLHNET

-259 LCVKRFASAND
+259 LCVKRSMSAND
-270 SEYIKDKLN
+270 SKYIKDKLS

-286 LQSGTTEHIKK
+286 LQSETIEHVGR

-317 DWCNRFLVK
+317 
-326 SPIIPPLSVIPA
+326 STVIP
-338 RDAGIQKKRNMDP
+338 AGIQKKRT
-351 SVKHWDDTGMERKDT
+351 SVSYSDDTGIKWNDT
-366 RIEDLAKV
+366 KIENLAKV

-394 LEKFRDAEQ
+394 LEKFKDAEQ
-403 IIESVQNVVF
+403 TIESVQNVVF

-418 MDSYQIFKRTS
+418 MNSYQIFKRTS
-429 SLLGIFKVYVDL
+429 SLLGVFKVYVDL
-441 YSSEKSK
+441 YNSEKSK
-448 NALLDYNDIID
+448 NALLDYNDIIN

-546 HTKTGWISCQLEKSF
+546 HTKTGGRDWISCQLEKSF
-561 RSTPEILTL
+561 RSTPEVLML
-570 VDRLFNNFR
+570 VDRIFNNFR

-624 CREGYTIADRLLA
+624 CKEGYTIADRLLA

-665 IMILVRQRNVLV
+665 IMVLVRQRNVLV

-755 IQDYSVVIYSE
+755 LQDYHGVIYSE
-766 LNYLINLSRIESPL
+766 LNYLINLSYAESPL
-780 ALFTHILRTGKKK
+780 TLFTHILRTGKKK

-814 QFKNPSLQAFVQW
+814 QFENPSLQAFVQW

-866 TNTVPRNSESIIFDG
+866 TNTVPRNSERIIFDG

-939 YDLITQHGEPYK
+939 YDLITQYGTSYE

-982 YFDVPVISLPPAL
+982 SFDVPVISLPPAL
-995 AHPSVSSQHLPL
+995 AHSSVSSQRPPL
-1007 SSQCLTLGSS
+1007 SSQCLTLEKEEKPASATHSS
-1017 KKEGEQVSA
+1017 MSFQHLMLESRKKEPVSA
-1026 HSPVPFQHV
+1026 TWMTNRGTGMTES
-1035 TLEPGE
+1035 
-1041 KKAWIPVLEHWDDKK
+1041 
-1056 RSTGMTKDTIEMKDG
+1056 STGMTDG

-1134 EITLSGTIDGKSVL
+1134 EVTLSGIIDGKSVL

-1176 LNEIKKQMLIYK
+1176 LNEIKKQMLTYK
-1188 TLVQEIYPNKQV
+1188 TLVQEISPNKQV
-1200 ECVVIWVEDLTL
+1200 EFMVIWVEDLTL

>member
-1 MRSNAINPNF
+1 MYNAILVNFYKVLALLMRSNAINPNF

-62 LSKWAVCSESV
+62 LSKWAICSESE
-73 LVADLE
+73 LIMDLE
-79 QLDFFPMS
+79 QLDLLHLS
-87 FQRVTLESSKKKEWI
+87 EESVSSQRVTLESRKKEEWI
-102 PVSSTGMTGDD
+102 PVSSTGMTKESAG
-113 AEITENDAEVI
+113 ITE
-124 APHNHDLSENP
+124 
-135 VAHPSMS
+135 
-142 SQHPY
+142 
-147 LSSQHPYLSSQC
+147 
-159 VTLGSRKNEALD
+159 GSRKNEALD
-171 RYLARARRLFSELE
+171 RHLTRARRLFSELE

-195 AFCYKLISNF
+195 AFCYKLISSF

-221 ELHSIIFNKVLHNEA
+221 ELHSLIFNKVLHNET
-236 VQDSINFIAT
+236 VQYDINLIAT

-259 LCVKRFASAND
+259 LCIKRSISAND
-270 SEYIKDKLN
+270 SKYIKDKLS

-286 LQSGTTEHIKK
+286 LQSETIEHVGR

-317 DWCNRFLVK
+317 
-326 SPIIPPLSVIPA
+326 STVIP
-338 RDAGIQKKRNMDP
+338 AGIQKKRT
-351 SVKHWDDTGMERKDT
+351 SVSYSDDTGIKWNDT
-366 RIEDLAKV
+366 KIENLAKV

-394 LEKFRDAEQ
+394 LEKFKDAEQ

-418 MDSYQIFKRTS
+418 MNSYQIFKRTS
-429 SLLGIFKVYVDL
+429 SLLGVFKVYIDL
-441 YSSEKSK
+441 YNSEKSK

-561 RSTPEILTL
+561 RSTPEVLML
-570 VDRLFNNFR
+570 VDRIFNNFR

-610 RKEKEQQALQIPLT
+610 RKEKEQRALQIPLT
-624 CREGYTIADRLLA
+624 CKEGYTIADRLLA

-755 IQDYSVVIYSE
+755 IHDYSVVIYSE
-766 LNYLINLSRIESPL
+766 LNYLINLSRTEPPL

-814 QFKNPSLQAFVQW
+814 QFENPSLQAFVQW

-881 TEVPFWCGKNNN
+881 TEAPFWCGKNNN

-939 YDLITQHGEPYK
+939 YDLITKYGEPYK
-951 KKQAYLQPIFKE
+951 KKQRGLRPIFKE
-963 KVEVLCVNANYP
+963 IVEVLCVNENYP

-995 AHPSVSSQHLPL
+995 AHSSVSSQRVTLE
-1007 SSQCLTLGSS
+1007 SSE
-1017 KKEGEQVSA
+1017 KEGAEWIQVSA
-1026 HSPVPFQHV
+1026 
-1035 TLEPGE
+1035 T
-1041 KKAWIPVLEHWDDKK
+1041 W
-1056 RSTGMTKDTIEMKDG
+1056 MTDG

-1099 YLDNINTS
+1099 YLDNIS

-1165 YKSHRNVSVSS
+1165 YKSHRNVSVSL

-1200 ECVVIWVEDLTL
+1200 ECVVIWVEDLTI

>member
-62 LSKWAVCSESV
+62 LSKWAICSESV
-73 LVADLE
+73 LAADLE

-102 PVSSTGMTGDD
+102 PVSSTGMTKENAGM
-113 AEITENDAEVI
+113 TE
-124 APHNHDLSENP
+124 
-135 VAHPSMS
+135 
-142 SQHPY
+142 
-147 LSSQHPYLSSQC
+147 
-159 VTLGSRKNEALD
+159 GSRENKD
-171 RYLARARRLFSELE
+171 YLTRARRLFSELE

-221 ELHSIIFNKVLHNEA
+221 ELHSIIFNKVLHNET
-236 VQDSINFIAT
+236 VQDDINLIAT

-259 LCVKRFASAND
+259 LCIKRSISAND
-270 SEYIKDKLN
+270 SKYIKDKLS

-286 LQSGTTEHIKK
+286 LQSETIEHVER

-305 SKRDQSYSEILY
+305 SKRDQSYSAILY
-317 DWCNRFLVK
+317 
-326 SPIIPPLSVIPA
+326 STVIPVL
-338 RDAGIQKKRNMDP
+338 DTGIQKKRT
-351 SVKHWDDTGMERKDT
+351 SVSYSDDTGIKWNDT
-366 RIEDLAKV
+366 KIENLAKV

-394 LEKFRDAEQ
+394 LEKFKDAEQ

-418 MDSYQIFKRTS
+418 MNSYQIFKRTS
-429 SLLGIFKVYVDL
+429 SLLGVFKVYVDL
-441 YSSEKSK
+441 YNSEKSK
-448 NALLDYNDIID
+448 NALLDYNDIIN

-546 HTKTGWISCQLEKSF
+546 HTKTGGRDWISCQLEKSF
-561 RSTPEILTL
+561 RSTPEVLML
-570 VDRLFNNFR
+570 VDRIFNNFR

-593 HRENDQGYIEI
+593 HRENDQGHIEI
-604 WPALPR
+604 WPALPKC
-610 RKEKEQQALQIPLT
+610 KEKEQRALQIPLT
-624 CREGYTIADRLLA
+624 CRENYIIADRLLA

-665 IMILVRQRNVLV
+665 IMVLVRQRNVLV

-755 IQDYSVVIYSE
+755 IQDYSMIIYSE

-814 QFKNPSLQAFVQW
+814 QFENPSLQAFVQW

-881 TEVPFWCGKNNN
+881 TEAPFWCGKNNN

-939 YDLITQHGEPYK
+939 YDLITQYGEPYE

-982 YFDVPVISLPPAL
+982 YFDVPVISLPPNL
-995 AHPSVSSQHLPL
+995 SMSFQRPPL
-1007 SSQCLTLGSS
+1007 SFQCLTLESS
-1017 KKEGEQVSA
+1017 KKEGEPASA
-1026 HSPVPFQHV
+1026 THSSMSFQHV
-1035 TLEPGE
+1035 KLEPGE
-1041 KKAWIPVLEHWDDKK
+1041 KKPVSGYLDDNK
-1056 RSTGMTKDTIEMKDG
+1056 RSTGMTDG

-1099 YLDNINTS
+1099 YLDNINIS

>member
-1 MRSNAINPNF
+1 MYNAILVNFYKVLALLMRSNAINPNF

-62 LSKWAVCSESV
+62 LSKWAICSESE
-73 LVADLE
+73 LIMDLE
-79 QLDFFPMS
+79 QLDLL
-87 FQRVTLESSKKKEWI
+87 QIRKKETWI
-102 PVSSTGMTGDD
+102 PVSRTGMTGDG

-147 LSSQHPYLSSQC
+147 LSSQC
-159 VTLGSRKNEALD
+159 VTLGSRKNKD
-171 RYLARARRLFSELE
+171 YLTKARRLFSELE

-195 AFCYKLISNF
+195 AFCYKLISSF

-221 ELHSIIFNKVLHNEA
+221 ELHSIIFNKVLHNET
-236 VQDSINFIAT
+236 VQDDINLIAT

-259 LCVKRFASAND
+259 LCIKRSISAND
-270 SEYIKDKLN
+270 SKYIKDKLS

-286 LQSGTTEHIKK
+286 LQSETIEHVER

-317 DWCNRFLVK
+317 
-326 SPIIPPLSVIPA
+326 STVIP
-338 RDAGIQKKRNMDP
+338 AGIQKKRT
-351 SVKHWDDTGMERKDT
+351 SVSYSDDTGIKWNDT
-366 RIEDLAKV
+366 KIENLAKV

-394 LEKFRDAEQ
+394 LEKFKDAEQ

-418 MDSYQIFKRTS
+418 MNSYQIFKRTS

-459 LATNLLSNPNYKDW
+459 LATNLLSNPDHKDW
-473 ILFNLDQKIDHILV
+473 VLFNLDQKIDHILV
-487 DEAQDNSISQ
+487 DETQDNSISQ

-546 HTKTGWISCQLEKSF
+546 HTKTGGRDWISCQLEKSF
-561 RSTPEILTL
+561 RSTPEVLML
-570 VDRLFNNFR
+570 VDRIFNNFR

-624 CREGYTIADRLLA
+624 CRENYIIADRLLA

-665 IMILVRQRNVLV
+665 IMVLVRQRNVLV

-766 LNYLINLSRIESPL
+766 LNYLINLSRTESPL

-814 QFKNPSLQAFVQW
+814 QFENPSLQAFVQW

-881 TEVPFWCGKNNN
+881 TEAPFWCGKNNN

-939 YDLITQHGEPYK
+939 YDLITKYGEPYE
-951 KKQAYLQPIFKE
+951 KKQRSLQPIFKE

-995 AHPSVSSQHLPL
+995 AYSSVSSQR
-1007 SSQCLTLGSS
+1007 
-1017 KKEGEQVSA
+1017 
-1026 HSPVPFQHV
+1026 V
-1035 TLEPGE
+1035 TLESSE
-1041 KKAWIPVLEHWDDKK
+1041 KEGAEWIPVSATW
-1056 RSTGMTKDTIEMKDG
+1056 MTDG
-1071 YARGLIIH
+1071 YTRGLIIH

-1099 YLDNINTS
+1099 YLDNIS

-1165 YKSHRNVSVSS
+1165 YKSHRNVSVSL

-1200 ECVVIWVEDLTL
+1200 ECVVIWVEDLTI

>member
-1 MRSNAINPNF
+1 MYNAILVNFYKVLALLMRSNAINPNF

-62 LSKWAVCSESV
+62 LSKWAICSDSV
-73 LVADLE
+73 LAADLE

-87 FQRVTLESSKKKEWI
+87 
-102 PVSSTGMTGDD
+102 
-113 AEITENDAEVI
+113 
-124 APHNHDLSENP
+124 
-135 VAHPSMS
+135 
-142 SQHPY
+142 
-147 LSSQHPYLSSQC
+147 SQC
-159 VTLGSRKNEALD
+159 VTLGSRKNKD
-171 RYLARARRLFSELE
+171 YLTRARRLFSELE

-195 AFCYKLISNF
+195 AFCYKLISSF
-205 PIEAGIAP
+205 PIESGIAP

-221 ELHSIIFNKVLHNEA
+221 ELHSIIFNKVLHNET
-236 VQDSINFIAT
+236 VQDDINLIAT

-259 LCVKRFASAND
+259 LCVKRSASAND
-270 SEYIKDKLN
+270 SKYIKDKLS

-286 LQSGTTEHIKK
+286 LQSETIEHVER

-317 DWCNRFLVK
+317 
-326 SPIIPPLSVIPA
+326 STVIP
-338 RDAGIQKKRNMDP
+338 AGIQKKRT
-351 SVKHWDDTGMERKDT
+351 SVTRWNDTKVEN
-366 RIEDLAKV
+366 LAKV

-394 LEKFRDAEQ
+394 LEKFKDAEQ

-418 MDSYQIFKRTS
+418 MNSYQIFKRTS
-429 SLLGIFKVYVDL
+429 SLLGVFKVYVDL
-441 YSSEKSK
+441 YNSEKSK
-448 NALLDYNDIID
+448 NALLDYNDIIN

-546 HTKTGWISCQLEKSF
+546 HTKTGGRDWISCQLEKSF
-561 RSTPEILTL
+561 RSTPEVLML
-570 VDRLFNNFR
+570 VDRIFNNFR

-610 RKEKEQQALQIPLT
+610 RKEKEQRALQIPLT
-624 CREGYTIADRLLA
+624 CKEGYTIADRLLA

-755 IQDYSVVIYSE
+755 IHDYSVVIYSE

-780 ALFTHILRTGKKK
+780 TLFTHILRTGKKK

-814 QFKNPSLQAFVQW
+814 QFENPSLQAFVQW

-881 TEVPFWCGKNNN
+881 TEAPFWCGKNNN

-939 YDLITQHGEPYK
+939 YDLITKYGEPYE
-951 KKQAYLQPIFKE
+951 KKQRGLRPIFKE
-963 KVEVLCVNANYP
+963 KVEVLSVNANYP

-982 YFDVPVISLPPAL
+982 YFDVPVISLPPN
-995 AHPSVSSQHLPL
+995 L
-1007 SSQCLTLGSS
+1007 SMS
-1017 KKEGEQVSA
+1017 
-1026 HSPVPFQHV
+1026 FQRV
-1035 TLEPGE
+1035 TLESSE
-1041 KKAWIPVLEHWDDKK
+1041 KEGAEWIPVSATW
-1056 RSTGMTKDTIEMKDG
+1056 MTDG

-1099 YLDNINTS
+1099 YLDNIS

-1165 YKSHRNVSVSS
+1165 YKSHRNVSVSL

-1200 ECVVIWVEDLTL
+1200 ECVVIWVEDLTI

>member
-62 LSKWAVCSESV
+62 LSKWAICSDSV
-73 LVADLE
+73 LAADLE

-87 FQRVTLESSKKKEWI
+87 SRCVTL
-102 PVSSTGMTGDD
+102 G
-113 AEITENDAEVI
+113 
-124 APHNHDLSENP
+124 
-135 VAHPSMS
+135 
-142 SQHPY
+142 
-147 LSSQHPYLSSQC
+147 SQHPYLSSQC
-159 VTLGSRKNEALD
+159 VTLGSRKNKD
-171 RYLARARRLFSELE
+171 YLTRARRLFSELE

-195 AFCYKLISNF
+195 AFCYKLISSF

-221 ELHSIIFNKVLHNEA
+221 ELHSIIFNKVLHNET
-236 VQDSINFIAT
+236 VQDDINLIAT

-259 LCVKRFASAND
+259 LCVKRSASAND
-270 SEYIKDKLN
+270 SKYIKDKLS

-286 LQSGTTEHIKK
+286 LQSETIEHVER

-317 DWCNRFLVK
+317 
-326 SPIIPPLSVIPA
+326 STVIP
-338 RDAGIQKKRNMDP
+338 AGIQKKRT
-351 SVKHWDDTGMERKDT
+351 SVTRWNDTKVEN
-366 RIEDLAKV
+366 LAKV

-394 LEKFRDAEQ
+394 LEKFKDAEQ

-418 MDSYQIFKRTS
+418 MNSYQIFKRTS
-429 SLLGIFKVYVDL
+429 SLLGVFKVYVDL
-441 YSSEKSK
+441 YNSEKSK
-448 NALLDYNDIID
+448 NALLDYNDIIN

-546 HTKTGWISCQLEKSF
+546 HTKTGGRDWISCQLKKSF
-561 RSTPEILTL
+561 RSTPEVLML
-570 VDRLFNNFR
+570 VERIFNNFR

-624 CREGYTIADRLLA
+624 CRENYIIADRLLA

-814 QFKNPSLQAFVQW
+814 QFENPSLQAFVQW

-842 RNAVRIMTIHKSKG
+842 RNAVRIMTIHKSKS

-939 YDLITQHGEPYK
+939 YDLSTKYGEPYE
-951 KKQAYLQPIFKE
+951 KKQRDLQPIFKE

-995 AHPSVSSQHLPL
+995 AHSSVSSQR
-1007 SSQCLTLGSS
+1007 
-1017 KKEGEQVSA
+1017 
-1026 HSPVPFQHV
+1026 V
-1035 TLEPGE
+1035 TLESSE
-1041 KKAWIPVLEHWDDKK
+1041 KEGAEWIPVSATW
-1056 RSTGMTKDTIEMKDG
+1056 MTDG

-1099 YLDNINTS
+1099 YLNNIS

-1155 ITQDKAIIID
+1155 ITQDKVIIID
-1165 YKSHRNVSVSS
+1165 YKSHRNVSVSL

-1200 ECVVIWVEDLTL
+1200 ECVVIWVEDLTI

>member
-1 MRSNAINPNF
+1 MYNAILVNFYKVLALLMRSNAINPNF

-62 LSKWAVCSESV
+62 LSKWAICSDSE
-73 LVADLE
+73 LIMDLE
-79 QLDFFPMS
+79 QLDFFPM
-87 FQRVTLESSKKKEWI
+87 
-102 PVSSTGMTGDD
+102 
-113 AEITENDAEVI
+113 
-124 APHNHDLSENP
+124 
-135 VAHPSMS
+135 
-142 SQHPY
+142 Y
-147 LSSQHPYLSSQC
+147 PYLSSQC
-159 VTLGSRKNEALD
+159 VTLGSRKNKD
-171 RYLARARRLFSELE
+171 YLTRARRLFSELE

-195 AFCYKLISNF
+195 AFCYKLISSF

-221 ELHSIIFNKVLHNEA
+221 ELHSIIFNKVLHNET
-236 VQDSINFIAT
+236 VQDDINLIAT

-259 LCVKRFASAND
+259 LCVKRSMSAND
-270 SEYIKDKLN
+270 SKYIKDKLS
-279 APDEIHD
+279 APDGIHD
-286 LQSGTTEHIKK
+286 LQSETIEHVGR

-317 DWCNRFLVK
+317 
-326 SPIIPPLSVIPA
+326 STVIP
-338 RDAGIQKKRNMDP
+338 AGIQKKRT
-351 SVKHWDDTGMERKDT
+351 SVSYSDDTGIKWNDT
-366 RIEDLAKV
+366 KIENLAKV

-394 LEKFRDAEQ
+394 LEKFKDAEQ

-418 MDSYQIFKRTS
+418 MNSYQIFKRTS

-448 NALLDYNDIID
+448 NALLDYNDIIG

-546 HTKTGWISCQLEKSF
+546 HTKTGGRDWISCQLEKSF
-561 RSTPEILTL
+561 RSTPEVLML
-570 VDRLFNNFR
+570 VDRIFNNFR

-610 RKEKEQQALQIPLT
+610 RKEKEQRALQIPLT
-624 CREGYTIADRLLA
+624 CKEGYTIADRLLA

-814 QFKNPSLQAFVQW
+814 QFENPSLQAFVQW
-827 IKENNPEIKNDMQSE
+827 IKKNNPEIKNDMQSE

-866 TNTVPRNSESIIFDG
+866 TNTVPRSNESIIFDG
-881 TEVPFWCGKNNN
+881 MEVPFWCGKNNN

-932 PVQKGSW
+932 TVQKGSW
-939 YDLITQHGEPYK
+939 YDLITQYGTSYE
-951 KKQAYLQPIFKE
+951 KKQACLQPIFKE

-982 YFDVPVISLPPAL
+982 YFDVPVISLPPN
-995 AHPSVSSQHLPL
+995 L
-1007 SSQCLTLGSS
+1007 SMS
-1017 KKEGEQVSA
+1017 
-1026 HSPVPFQHV
+1026 FQHV
-1035 TLEPGE
+1035 TLEPRE
-1041 KKAWIPVLEHWDDKK
+1041 KKPVSSYLNDKK
-1056 RSTGMTKDTIEMKDG
+1056 KSTGMTDG

-1127 FDLEGKS
+1127 FDLGGKS
-1134 EITLSGTIDGKSVL
+1134 EITLSGIIDGEPVL

-1165 YKSHRNVSVSS
+1165 YKSHRNVSVSL

-1200 ECVVIWVEDLTL
+1200 ECVVIWVEDLTI

>member
-1 MRSNAINPNF
+1 MYNAILVNFYKVLALLMRSNAINPNF

-62 LSKWAVCSESV
+62 LSKWAICSDSV
-73 LVADLE
+73 LAADLE

-87 FQRVTLESSKKKEWI
+87 
-102 PVSSTGMTGDD
+102 
-113 AEITENDAEVI
+113 
-124 APHNHDLSENP
+124 
-135 VAHPSMS
+135 
-142 SQHPY
+142 
-147 LSSQHPYLSSQC
+147 SQC
-159 VTLGSRKNEALD
+159 VTLGSRKNKD
-171 RYLARARRLFSELE
+171 YLTRARRLFSELE

-195 AFCYKLISNF
+195 AFCYKLISSF

-213 NCTLSECK
+213 NWTLSECK
-221 ELHSIIFNKVLHNEA
+221 ELHSIIFNKVLHNET
-236 VQDSINFIAT
+236 VQDDINLIAT

-259 LCVKRFASAND
+259 LCVKRSASAND
-270 SEYIKDKLN
+270 SKYIKDKLS

-286 LQSGTTEHIKK
+286 LQSETIEHVER

-317 DWCNRFLVK
+317 
-326 SPIIPPLSVIPA
+326 STVIP
-338 RDAGIQKKRNMDP
+338 AGIQKKRT
-351 SVKHWDDTGMERKDT
+351 SVTRWNDTKVEN
-366 RIEDLAKV
+366 LAKV

-394 LEKFRDAEQ
+394 LEKFKDAEQ

-418 MDSYQIFKRTS
+418 MNSYQIFKRTS
-429 SLLGIFKVYVDL
+429 SLLGVFKVYVDL
-441 YSSEKSK
+441 YNSEKSK
-448 NALLDYNDIID
+448 NALLDYNDIIN

-546 HTKTGWISCQLEKSF
+546 HTKTGGRDWISCQLEKSF
-561 RSTPEILTL
+561 RSTPEVLML
-570 VDRLFNNFR
+570 VDRIFNNFR

-610 RKEKEQQALQIPLT
+610 RKEKEQRALQIPLT
-624 CREGYTIADRLLA
+624 CKEGYTIADRLLA

-814 QFKNPSLQAFVQW
+814 QFENPSLQAFVQW

-939 YDLITQHGEPYK
+939 YDLITKYGEPYE
-951 KKQAYLQPIFKE
+951 KKQRGLRPIFKE

-995 AHPSVSSQHLPL
+995 AHSSVSSQR
-1007 SSQCLTLGSS
+1007 
-1017 KKEGEQVSA
+1017 
-1026 HSPVPFQHV
+1026 V
-1035 TLEPGE
+1035 TLESSE
-1041 KKAWIPVLEHWDDKK
+1041 KEGAEWIPVSATW
-1056 RSTGMTKDTIEMKDG
+1056 MTDG

-1099 YLDNINTS
+1099 YLDNIS

-1165 YKSHRNVSVSS
+1165 YKSHRNVSVSL

-1200 ECVVIWVEDLTL
+1200 ECVVIWVEDLTI

>member
-62 LSKWAVCSESV
+62 LSKWAICSESE
-73 LVADLE
+73 LIMDLE

-87 FQRVTLESSKKKEWI
+87 SQCVTL
-102 PVSSTGMTGDD
+102 G
-113 AEITENDAEVI
+113 
-124 APHNHDLSENP
+124 
-135 VAHPSMS
+135 
-142 SQHPY
+142 
-147 LSSQHPYLSSQC
+147 SQHPYLSSQC
-159 VTLGSRKNEALD
+159 VTLGSRKNKD
-171 RYLARARRLFSELE
+171 YLTRARRLFSELE

-195 AFCYKLISNF
+195 AFCYKLISSF

-221 ELHSIIFNKVLHNEA
+221 ELHSIIFNKVLHNET

-259 LCVKRFASAND
+259 LCVKRSMSAND
-270 SEYIKDKLN
+270 SKYIKDKLS

-286 LQSGTTEHIKK
+286 LQSETIEHVGR

-317 DWCNRFLVK
+317 
-326 SPIIPPLSVIPA
+326 STVIP
-338 RDAGIQKKRNMDP
+338 AGIQKKRT
-351 SVKHWDDTGMERKDT
+351 SVSYSDDTGIKWNDT
-366 RIEDLAKV
+366 KIENLAKV

-394 LEKFRDAEQ
+394 LEKFKDAEQ
-403 IIESVQNVVF
+403 TIESVQNVVF

-418 MDSYQIFKRTS
+418 MNSYQIFKRTS
-429 SLLGIFKVYVDL
+429 SLLGVFKVYVDL
-441 YSSEKSK
+441 YNSEKSK
-448 NALLDYNDIID
+448 NALLDYNDIIN

-546 HTKTGWISCQLEKSF
+546 HTKTGGRDWISCQLEKSF
-561 RSTPEILTL
+561 RSTPEVLML
-570 VDRLFNNFR
+570 VDRIFNNFR

-624 CREGYTIADRLLA
+624 CKEGYTIADRLLA

-665 IMILVRQRNVLV
+665 IMVLVRQRNVLV

-755 IQDYSVVIYSE
+755 LQDYHGVIYSE
-766 LNYLINLSRIESPL
+766 LNYLINLSYAESPL
-780 ALFTHILRTGKKK
+780 TLFTHILRTGKKK

-814 QFKNPSLQAFVQW
+814 QFENPSLQAFVQW

-939 YDLITQHGEPYK
+939 YDLITQYGTSYE

-995 AHPSVSSQHLPL
+995 AHSSVSSQRPPL
-1007 SSQCLTLGSS
+1007 SSQCLTLEKEEKPASATHSS
-1017 KKEGEQVSA
+1017 MSFQHLMLESRKKEPVSA
-1026 HSPVPFQHV
+1026 TWMTNRGTGMTES
-1035 TLEPGE
+1035 
-1041 KKAWIPVLEHWDDKK
+1041 
-1056 RSTGMTKDTIEMKDG
+1056 STGMTDG

-1127 FDLEGKS
+1127 FVLEGKS
-1134 EITLSGTIDGKSVL
+1134 EITLSGIIDGKSVL

-1176 LNEIKKQMLIYK
+1176 LNEIKKQMLTYK
-1188 TLVQEIYPNKQV
+1188 TLVQEISPNKQV
-1200 ECVVIWVEDLTL
+1200 EFMVIWVEDLTL

>member
-62 LSKWAVCSESV
+62 LSKWAICSDSV
-73 LVADLE
+73 LAADLE

-87 FQRVTLESSKKKEWI
+87 
-102 PVSSTGMTGDD
+102 
-113 AEITENDAEVI
+113 
-124 APHNHDLSENP
+124 
-135 VAHPSMS
+135 
-142 SQHPY
+142 
-147 LSSQHPYLSSQC
+147 SQC
-159 VTLGSRKNEALD
+159 VTLGSRKNKD
-171 RYLARARRLFSELE
+171 YLTRARRLFSELE

-195 AFCYKLISNF
+195 AFCYKLISSF

-221 ELHSIIFNKVLHNEA
+221 ELHSIIFNKVLHNET
-236 VQDSINFIAT
+236 VQDDINLIAT

-259 LCVKRFASAND
+259 LCVKRSASAND
-270 SEYIKDKLN
+270 SKYIKDKLS

-286 LQSGTTEHIKK
+286 LQSETIEHVER

-317 DWCNRFLVK
+317 
-326 SPIIPPLSVIPA
+326 STVIP
-338 RDAGIQKKRNMDP
+338 AGIQKKRT
-351 SVKHWDDTGMERKDT
+351 SVTRWNDTKVEN
-366 RIEDLAKV
+366 LAKV

-394 LEKFRDAEQ
+394 LEKFKDAEQ

-418 MDSYQIFKRTS
+418 MNSYQIFKRTS
-429 SLLGIFKVYVDL
+429 SLLGVFKVYVDL
-441 YSSEKSK
+441 YNSEKSK
-448 NALLDYNDIID
+448 NALLDYNDIIN

-546 HTKTGWISCQLEKSF
+546 HTKTGGRDWISCQLEKSF
-561 RSTPEILTL
+561 RSTPEVLML
-570 VDRLFNNFR
+570 VDRIFNNFR

-624 CREGYTIADRLLA
+624 CRENYIIADRLLA

-814 QFKNPSLQAFVQW
+814 QFENPSLQAFVQW

-939 YDLITQHGEPYK
+939 YDLITKYGEPYE
-951 KKQAYLQPIFKE
+951 KKQRDLQPIFKE

-995 AHPSVSSQHLPL
+995 AHSSVSSQR
-1007 SSQCLTLGSS
+1007 
-1017 KKEGEQVSA
+1017 
-1026 HSPVPFQHV
+1026 V
-1035 TLEPGE
+1035 TLESSE
-1041 KKAWIPVLEHWDDKK
+1041 KEGAEWIPVSATW
-1056 RSTGMTKDTIEMKDG
+1056 MTDG

-1099 YLDNINTS
+1099 YLDNIS

-1165 YKSHRNVSVSS
+1165 YKSHRNVSVSL

-1200 ECVVIWVEDLTL
+1200 ECVVIWVEDLTI

>member
-1 MRSNAINPNF
+1 MYNAILVNFYKVFALLMRSNAINPNF

-62 LSKWAVCSESV
+62 LSKWAICSDSV
-73 LVADLE
+73 LAADLE

-87 FQRVTLESSKKKEWI
+87 FQCVTLESSKKKEWI
-102 PVSSTGMTGDD
+102 PVSSTGMTKESAG
-113 AEITENDAEVI
+113 ITE
-124 APHNHDLSENP
+124 
-135 VAHPSMS
+135 
-142 SQHPY
+142 
-147 LSSQHPYLSSQC
+147 
-159 VTLGSRKNEALD
+159 GSRKNEALD
-171 RYLARARRLFSELE
+171 RHLTRARRLFSELE

-195 AFCYKLISNF
+195 AFCYKLISSF

-221 ELHSIIFNKVLHNEA
+221 ELHSIIFNKVLHNET
-236 VQDSINFIAT
+236 VQDDINLIAT

-259 LCVKRFASAND
+259 LCIKRSISAND
-270 SEYIKDKLN
+270 SKYIKDKLS

-286 LQSGTTEHIKK
+286 LQSETIEHVER

-305 SKRDQSYSEILY
+305 SKRDQSYSAILY
-317 DWCNRFLVK
+317 
-326 SPIIPPLSVIPA
+326 STVIPVL
-338 RDAGIQKKRNMDP
+338 DTGIQKKRT
-351 SVKHWDDTGMERKDT
+351 SVSYSDDTGIKWNDT
-366 RIEDLAKV
+366 KIENLAKV

-418 MDSYQIFKRTS
+418 MNSYQIFKRTS

-441 YSSEKSK
+441 YNSEKSK
-448 NALLDYNDIID
+448 NALLDYNDIIN

-510 GNDEKRTLFVVG
+510 GDDEKRTLFVVG

-546 HTKTGWISCQLEKSF
+546 HTKTGGRDWISCQLEKSF
-561 RSTPEILTL
+561 RSTPEVLML
-570 VDRLFNNFR
+570 VDRIFNNFR

-624 CREGYTIADRLLA
+624 CKEGYTIADRLLA

-665 IMILVRQRNVLV
+665 IMVLVRQRNVLV

-723 LANALKSPLF
+723 LANALRSPLF

-744 YDRKEHSLWER
+744 YDHKEHSLWER

-766 LNYLINLSRIESPL
+766 LNYLINLSRTESPL

-814 QFKNPSLQAFVQW
+814 QFENPSLQAFVQW

-939 YDLITQHGEPYK
+939 YDLITQYGEPYE
-951 KKQAYLQPIFKE
+951 KKQRGLQPIFKE

-982 YFDVPVISLPPAL
+982 YFDIPVISLPPNL
-995 AHPSVSSQHLPL
+995 SMSFQRPLSSFQHPSLSSQRPLL

-1017 KKEGEQVSA
+1017 KKEGKSA
-1026 HSPVPFQHV
+1026 SA
-1035 TLEPGE
+1035 T
-1041 KKAWIPVLEHWDDKK
+1041 W
-1056 RSTGMTKDTIEMKDG
+1056 MTDG
-1071 YARGLIIH
+1071 YTRGLIIH

-1165 YKSHRNVSVSS
+1165 YKSHRNVSVSL

>member
-1 MRSNAINPNF
+1 MRKNAINPNF

-48 NAAANEMENRIHSI
+48 NAAANEMENRIHST
-62 LSKWAVCSESV
+62 LSRWAMCSESV

-79 QLDFFPMS
+79 QLDFFPIPS
-87 FQRVTLESSKKKEWI
+87 QSSLFCH
-102 PVSSTGMTGDD
+102 PSSTTLG
-113 AEITENDAEVI
+113 
-124 APHNHDLSENP
+124 
-135 VAHPSMS
+135 

-147 LSSQHPYLSSQC
+147 LSR
-159 VTLGSRKNEALD
+159 VTLGSRENKD
-171 RYLARARRLFSELE
+171 YLTRARRLFSELE

-195 AFCYKLISNF
+195 AFCYKLISRF

-221 ELHSIIFNKVLHNEA
+221 ELHSIIFNKVLHNET
-236 VQDSINFIAT
+236 VQDDINLIAT

-259 LCVKRFASAND
+259 LCIKRSISAND
-270 SEYIKDKLN
+270 SKYIKDKLS

-286 LQSGTTEHIKK
+286 LQSETTEHIKR

-305 SKRDQSYSEILY
+305 SKRDQSYSAILY
-317 DWCNRFLVK
+317 
-326 SPIIPPLSVIPA
+326 STVIP
-338 RDAGIQKKRNMDP
+338 AGIQKENMWIPVSATFMTPGLVDP
-351 SVKHWDDTGMERKDT
+351 SVSYSDDTGIKWNDT
-366 RIEDLAKV
+366 KIENLAKV

-413 THIRD
+413 THIKD
-418 MDSYQIFKRTS
+418 MNSYQIFKRTS

-448 NALLDYNDIID
+448 NALLDYNDIIG
-459 LATNLLSNPNYKDW
+459 LSTNLLSNPNYKDW

-497 WKIITNLCDEFFA
+497 WKIITNLCNEFFA

-546 HTKTGWISCQLEKSF
+546 HTKTGGRDWISCQLEKSF
-561 RSTPEILTL
+561 RSTPEVLML
-570 VDRLFNNFR
+570 VDRIFNNFR
-579 AEISFNDNEIKHVP
+579 AEISFVDNEIKHVP

-604 WPALPR
+604 WPALPKC
-610 RKEKEQQALQIPLT
+610 KEKEQRALQIPLT
-624 CREGYTIADRLLA
+624 CKEGYTIADRLLA
-637 QTIANRIHNWLNEG
+637 QAIAHKIHNWLNEG

-665 IMILVRQRNVLV
+665 IVILVRQRNVLV

-710 LAEFLLLQANDLA
+710 LAEFLLLQANNLA

-744 YDRKEHSLWER
+744 YDRKEQSLWEKL
-755 IQDYSVVIYSE
+755 QDYHKVIYSE

-780 ALFTHILRTGKKK
+780 TLFTHILRTGKKK

-814 QFKNPSLQAFVQW
+814 QFENPSLQAFVQW

-866 TNTVPRNSESIIFDG
+866 TNTVPRKSESIIFDG

-939 YDLITQHGEPYK
+939 YDLITQYGEPYE

-963 KVEVLCVNANYP
+963 KVEVLCVNANYS

-982 YFDVPVISLPPAL
+982 YFDVPVISLPPN
-995 AHPSVSSQHLPL
+995 L
-1007 SSQCLTLGSS
+1007 SMSFQCLTLKSS
-1017 KKEGEQVSA
+1017 KKEGAE
-1026 HSPVPFQHV
+1026 
-1035 TLEPGE
+1035 
-1041 KKAWIPVLEHWDDKK
+1041 WIPVS
-1056 RSTGMTKDTIEMKDG
+1056 STGMTDG
-1071 YARGLIIH
+1071 YTRGLIIH

-1127 FDLEGKS
+1127 FDLGGKS
-1134 EITLSGTIDGKSVL
+1134 EITLSGIIDGEPVL

-1155 ITQDKAIIID
+1155 ITQDKATIID
-1165 YKSHRNVSVSS
+1165 YKSHRNVSVSL
-1176 LNEIKKQMLIYK
+1176 LNEIKKQMLTYK

-1200 ECVVIWVEDLTL
+1200 ECVVIWVEDLTI

>member
-1 MRSNAINPNF
+1 MYNAILVNFYKVLALLMRSNAINPNF

-62 LSKWAVCSESV
+62 LSKWAICSDSV
-73 LVADLE
+73 LAADLE

-87 FQRVTLESSKKKEWI
+87 SQCVTL
-102 PVSSTGMTGDD
+102 G
-113 AEITENDAEVI
+113 
-124 APHNHDLSENP
+124 
-135 VAHPSMS
+135 
-142 SQHPY
+142 
-147 LSSQHPYLSSQC
+147 SQHPYLSSQC
-159 VTLGSRKNEALD
+159 VTLGSRKNKD
-171 RYLARARRLFSELE
+171 YLTRARRLFSELE

-195 AFCYKLISNF
+195 AFCYKLISSF

-221 ELHSIIFNKVLHNEA
+221 ELHSIIFNKVLHNET
-236 VQDSINFIAT
+236 VQDDINLIAT

-259 LCVKRFASAND
+259 LCIKRSISAND
-270 SEYIKDKLN
+270 SKYIKDKLS

-286 LQSGTTEHIKK
+286 LQSETIEHVER

-305 SKRDQSYSEILY
+305 SKRDQSYSAILY
-317 DWCNRFLVK
+317 
-326 SPIIPPLSVIPA
+326 STVIPVL
-338 RDAGIQKKRNMDP
+338 DTGIQKKRT
-351 SVKHWDDTGMERKDT
+351 SVSYSDDTGIKWNDT
-366 RIEDLAKV
+366 KIENLAKV

-394 LEKFRDAEQ
+394 LEKFKDAEQ

-418 MDSYQIFKRTS
+418 MNSYQIFKRTS
-429 SLLGIFKVYVDL
+429 SLLGVFKVYVDL
-441 YSSEKSK
+441 YNSEKSK

-459 LATNLLSNPNYKDW
+459 LATNLLSDPDHKDW
-473 ILFNLDQKIDHILV
+473 VLFNLDQKIDHILV

-546 HTKTGWISCQLEKSF
+546 HTKTGGRDWISCQLEKSF
-561 RSTPEILTL
+561 RSTPEVLML
-570 VDRLFNNFR
+570 VDRIFNNFR

-610 RKEKEQQALQIPLT
+610 RKEKEQRALQIPLT
-624 CREGYTIADRLLA
+624 CKEGYTIADRLLA

-766 LNYLINLSRIESPL
+766 LNYLINLSRTESPL

-814 QFKNPSLQAFVQW
+814 QFENPSLQAFVQW

-881 TEVPFWCGKNNN
+881 TEAPFWCGKNNN

-939 YDLITQHGEPYK
+939 YDLITKYGEPYE
-951 KKQAYLQPIFKE
+951 KKQRGLRPIFKE

-995 AHPSVSSQHLPL
+995 AHSSVSSQR
-1007 SSQCLTLGSS
+1007 
-1017 KKEGEQVSA
+1017 
-1026 HSPVPFQHV
+1026 V
-1035 TLEPGE
+1035 TLESSE
-1041 KKAWIPVLEHWDDKK
+1041 KEGAEWIPVSATW
-1056 RSTGMTKDTIEMKDG
+1056 MTDG

-1099 YLDNINTS
+1099 YLDNINIS

-1134 EITLSGTIDGKSVL
+1134 EITLSGIIDGEPVL

-1165 YKSHRNVSVSS
+1165 YKSHRNVSVSL
-1176 LNEIKKQMLIYK
+1176 LNEIKKQML
-1188 TLVQEIYPNKQV
+1188 T
-1200 ECVVIWVEDLTL
+1200 
-1212 QSDF
+1212 

>member
-62 LSKWAVCSESV
+62 LSKWAICSDSV
-73 LVADLE
+73 LAADLE

-102 PVSSTGMTGDD
+102 PVSSTGMTGGG
-113 AEITENDAEVI
+113 AS
-124 APHNHDLSENP
+124 HNHDLSKKPAVNP
-135 VAHPSMS
+135 SV
-142 SQHPY
+142 
-147 LSSQHPYLSSQC
+147 SSQC
-159 VTLGSRKNEALD
+159 LTLGSRKNKD
-171 RYLARARRLFSELE
+171 YLTRARRLFSELE

-195 AFCYKLISNF
+195 AFCYKLISSF

-221 ELHSIIFNKVLHNEA
+221 ELHPIIFNKVLHNET
-236 VQDSINFIAT
+236 VQDDINLIAT

-259 LCVKRFASAND
+259 LCIKRSISAND
-270 SEYIKDKLN
+270 SKYIKDKLS

-286 LQSGTTEHIKK
+286 LQSETIEHVER

-317 DWCNRFLVK
+317 
-326 SPIIPPLSVIPA
+326 STVIP
-338 RDAGIQKKRNMDP
+338 AGIQKKRT
-351 SVKHWDDTGMERKDT
+351 SVTRWNDTKVEN
-366 RIEDLAKV
+366 LAKV

-394 LEKFRDAEQ
+394 LEKFKDAEQ

-418 MDSYQIFKRTS
+418 MNSYQIFKRTS

-546 HTKTGWISCQLEKSF
+546 HTKTGGRDWVSCQLEKSF
-561 RSTPEILTL
+561 RSTPEVLML
-570 VDRLFNNFR
+570 VDRIFNNFR
-579 AEISFNDNEIKHVP
+579 AEISFVDNEIKHVP

-610 RKEKEQQALQIPLT
+610 RKEKEQRALQIPLT
-624 CREGYTIADRLLA
+624 CKEGYTIADRLLA

-665 IMILVRQRNVLV
+665 IMVLVRQRNVLV

-766 LNYLINLSRIESPL
+766 LNYLINLSRTESPL

-814 QFKNPSLQAFVQW
+814 QFENPSLQAFVQW

-881 TEVPFWCGKNNN
+881 TEAPFWCGKNNN

-939 YDLITQHGEPYK
+939 YDLITKYGEPYE
-951 KKQAYLQPIFKE
+951 KKQRGLRPIFKE

-995 AHPSVSSQHLPL
+995 AHSSVSSQR
-1007 SSQCLTLGSS
+1007 
-1017 KKEGEQVSA
+1017 
-1026 HSPVPFQHV
+1026 V
-1035 TLEPGE
+1035 TLESSE
-1041 KKAWIPVLEHWDDKK
+1041 KEGAEWIPVSATW
-1056 RSTGMTKDTIEMKDG
+1056 MTDG

-1099 YLDNINTS
+1099 YLDNIS

-1176 LNEIKKQMLIYK
+1176 LNEIKKQMLTYK

-1200 ECVVIWVEDLTL
+1200 ECVVIWVKDLTI

>member
-62 LSKWAVCSESV
+62 LSKWAICSESE
-73 LVADLE
+73 LIMDLE

-87 FQRVTLESSKKKEWI
+87 SQSSLFCH
-102 PVSSTGMTGDD
+102 PSSTTLG
-113 AEITENDAEVI
+113 
-124 APHNHDLSENP
+124 
-135 VAHPSMS
+135 
-142 SQHPY
+142 
-147 LSSQHPYLSSQC
+147 SQHPYLSSQC
-159 VTLGSRKNEALD
+159 VTLGSQYPYLSSQCVTLGSQYPYLSSQCVTLGSRKNKD
-171 RYLARARRLFSELE
+171 YLTKARRLFSELE

-221 ELHSIIFNKVLHNEA
+221 ELHSIIFNKVLHNET
-236 VQDSINFIAT
+236 VQDDINLIAT
-246 EIDENKLRDLLYT
+246 EIDENKLHDLLYT
-259 LCVKRFASAND
+259 LCVKRSMSAND

-286 LQSGTTEHIKK
+286 LQSETIEHVER

-305 SKRDQSYSEILY
+305 SKRDQSYSAMLS
-317 DWCNRFLVK
+317 DWCDSTNK
-326 SPIIPPLSVIPA
+326 E
-338 RDAGIQKKRNMDP
+338 D
-351 SVKHWDDTGMERKDT
+351 
-366 RIEDLAKV
+366 IENLAKV

-394 LEKFRDAEQ
+394 LEKFKDAEQ

-418 MDSYQIFKRTS
+418 MNSYQIFKRTS
-429 SLLGIFKVYVDL
+429 SLLSIFKVYVDL

-448 NALLDYNDIID
+448 NALLNYNDIID
-459 LATNLLSNPNYKDW
+459 LATNLLSDPDHKDW

-546 HTKTGWISCQLEKSF
+546 HTKTGGRDWVSCQLEKSF
-561 RSTPEILTL
+561 RSTPEVLML
-570 VDRLFNNFR
+570 VDRIFNNFR
-579 AEISFNDNEIKHVP
+579 AGISFNDNEIKHVP

-624 CREGYTIADRLLA
+624 CKEGYTIADRLLA

-665 IMILVRQRNVLV
+665 IMVLVRQRNVLV

-710 LAEFLLLQANDLA
+710 LAEFLLLPANDLA

-755 IQDYSVVIYSE
+755 LQDYHRVIYSE

-814 QFKNPSLQAFVQW
+814 QCENPSLQAFVQW

-939 YDLITQHGEPYK
+939 YDLITRYGEQYE

-963 KVEVLCVNANYP
+963 KVEVLCVNANYS

-995 AHPSVSSQHLPL
+995 REVVVIEEE
-1007 SSQCLTLGSS
+1007 S
-1017 KKEGEQVSA
+1017 KQEEG
-1026 HSPVPFQHV
+1026 F
-1035 TLEPGE
+1035 T
-1041 KKAWIPVLEHWDDKK
+1041 
-1056 RSTGMTKDTIEMKDG
+1056 
-1071 YARGLIIH
+1071 RGKIIH

-1118 AFNEKYGYL
+1118 AFNEKYSYL

-1134 EITLSGTIDGKSVL
+1134 EITLSGIIDGKSVL

-1176 LNEIKKQMLIYK
+1176 LNEIKKQMLTYK
-1188 TLVQEIYPNKQV
+1188 TLVQEISPNKQV

>member
-62 LSKWAVCSESV
+62 LSKWGICSESE
-73 LVADLE
+73 LIMDLE
-79 QLDFFPMS
+79 QLNFFPMS
-87 FQRVTLESSKKKEWI
+87 FQRVTLES
-102 PVSSTGMTGDD
+102 
-113 AEITENDAEVI
+113 
-124 APHNHDLSENP
+124 
-135 VAHPSMS
+135 
-142 SQHPY
+142 
-147 LSSQHPYLSSQC
+147 
-159 VTLGSRKNEALD
+159 RKNKD
-171 RYLARARRLFSELE
+171 YLTRARRLFSELE

-221 ELHSIIFNKVLHNEA
+221 ELHSIIFNKVLHNET
-236 VQDSINFIAT
+236 VQDDINLIAT
-246 EIDENKLRDLLYT
+246 EIDENKLRNLLYT
-259 LCVKRFASAND
+259 LCIKRALSVIQVADTGIYEENTCVI
-270 SEYIKDKLN
+270 SNSLEYIKEKLN

-286 LQSGTTEHIKK
+286 LQSETTEHIKK

-305 SKRDQSYSEILY
+305 SKRDQSYSAMLS
-317 DWCNRFLVK
+317 DWCDSTNK
-326 SPIIPPLSVIPA
+326 E
-338 RDAGIQKKRNMDP
+338 D
-351 SVKHWDDTGMERKDT
+351 
-366 RIEDLAKV
+366 IESLAKV

-394 LEKFRDAEQ
+394 LEKFKDAEQ

-418 MDSYQIFKRTS
+418 MNSYQIFKRNS
-429 SLLGIFKVYVDL
+429 SLLGVFKVYVDL
-441 YSSEKSK
+441 YNSEKSK

-497 WKIITNLCDEFFA
+497 WKIITNLCNEFFA

-546 HTKTGWISCQLEKSF
+546 HTKTGGRDWISCQLEKSF
-561 RSTPEILTL
+561 RSTPEVLML
-570 VDRLFNNFR
+570 VDRIFNNFR
-579 AEISFNDNEIKHVP
+579 TEISFNDNEIKHVP

-624 CREGYTIADRLLA
+624 CKEGYTIADRLLA

-710 LAEFLLLQANDLA
+710 LAEFLLLPANDLA

-755 IQDYSVVIYSE
+755 IDDYSVVIYSE

-814 QFKNPSLQAFVQW
+814 QFENPSLQAFVQW

-939 YDLITQHGEPYK
+939 YDLITQYGTSYE

-963 KVEVLCVNANYP
+963 KVKVLCVNANYP

-995 AHPSVSSQHLPL
+995 AHSSVSSQRPPL

-1017 KKEGEQVSA
+1017 KKEEKPASA
-1026 HSPVPFQHV
+1026 THSSMSFQHV

-1041 KKAWIPVLEHWDDKK
+1041 KKPVS
-1056 RSTGMTKDTIEMKDG
+1056 STGMTNRGIGMTDESAGMTTRSIGMTDG

-1099 YLDNINTS
+1099 YLDNINIS

-1165 YKSHRNVSVSS
+1165 YKSHRNVSVSL

-1200 ECVVIWVEDLTL
+1200 ECVIIWVEDLTL
-1212 QSDF
+1212 QPDF

>member
-1 MRSNAINPNF
+1 MRSNAVNPNF

-33 LLLEN
+33 LLLED

-48 NAAANEMENRIHSI
+48 NAAANEMENRIHST
-62 LSKWAVCSESV
+62 LSRWATCSNSE
-73 LVADLE
+73 LLE
-79 QLDFFPMS
+79 QLDLSLLS
-87 FQRVTLESSKKKEWI
+87 FQ
-102 PVSSTGMTGDD
+102 
-113 AEITENDAEVI
+113 
-124 APHNHDLSENP
+124 
-135 VAHPSMS
+135 HP
-142 SQHPY
+142 P
-147 LSSQHPYLSSQC
+147 LSSQHPSLSSQ
-159 VTLGSRKNEALD
+159 VAQTLGPKKNEVLD
-171 RYLARARRLFSELE
+171 CYLTRARKLFSELE

-195 AFCYKLISNF
+195 AFCYKLISSF
-205 PIEAGIAP
+205 PVEAGIAP

-221 ELHSIIFNKVLHNEA
+221 ELHSIVFEKTLYNET
-236 VQDSINFIAT
+236 VQDSINFIAA

-259 LCVKRFASAND
+259 LCVKRLSSASD
-270 SEYIKDKLN
+270 LEYIKDKLS
-279 APDEIHD
+279 APDEIHG
-286 LQSGTTEHIKK
+286 LHSETIEHIER
-297 LAEILSEG
+297 LTEILSKG
-305 SKRDQSYSEILY
+305 SKRDQSYSAMLS
-317 DWCNRFLVK
+317 DWYNSTNKKDIESLV
-326 SPIIPPLSVIPA
+326 
-338 RDAGIQKKRNMDP
+338 
-351 SVKHWDDTGMERKDT
+351 
-366 RIEDLAKV
+366 KV
-374 FLKSESHEKKSISSI
+374 FLKSESHEKKNISSI
-389 ATKSI
+389 ITKST
-394 LEKFRDAEQ
+394 LEKFPDAEW
-403 IIESVQNVVF
+403 IIEDTQNIVF

-418 MDSYQIFKRTS
+418 INSYQIFKRTS
-429 SLLGIFKVYVDL
+429 SLLDVFKVYVDL
-441 YSSEKSK
+441 YNSEKSK

-459 LATNLLSNPNYKDW
+459 LATNLLGNLDYKDW
-473 ILFNLDQKIDHILV
+473 VLFNLDQKIDHILV

-497 WKIITNLCDEFFA
+497 WKIITNLCDEFFT
-510 GNDEKRTLFVVG
+510 GGDEKRTLFVVG

-561 RSTPEILTL
+561 RSTPEILTF

-579 AEISFNDNEIKHVP
+579 EEISFVDSEIKHIP

-604 WPALPR
+604 WPLLPR
-610 RKEKEQQALQIPLT
+610 AKEEEQQALQIHLT
-624 CREGYTIADRLLA
+624 HRKDYVITDRLLA
-637 QTIANRIHNWLNEG
+637 QAIAHKIHNWLNEG

-684 KKANVPVVGRDYFR
+684 KKANVPVIGRDYFR

-710 LAEFLLLQANDLA
+710 LAEFLLLPTNDLA
-723 LANALKSPLF
+723 LANVLKSPLF
-733 NFTEDDLFNIA
+733 NFTEDDLFNVA
-744 YDRKEHSLWER
+744 YDRKEQSLWER
-755 IQDYSVVIYSE
+755 IQDYSRVIYSE
-766 LNYLINLSRIESPL
+766 LNYLINLSNAESSL
-780 ALFTHILRTGKKK
+780 TLFTHVLRTGRKK

-814 QFKNPSLQAFVQW
+814 QFENPSLQAFVQW

-842 RNAVRIMTIHKSKG
+842 CNAVRIMTIHKSKG

-866 TNTVPRNSESIIFDG
+866 TNTVPRNSESVVFDA
-881 TEVPFWCGKNNN
+881 TEAPFWCGKNNN

-922 EDELYILSKE
+922 EDELYTLGKE
-932 PVQKGSW
+932 PMQKGSW
-939 YDLITQHGEPYK
+939 YDIITKYGEPYEK
-951 KKQAYLQPIFKE
+951 KRAQLYPVFKE

-975 YIYKKRD
+975 HVCKKRD

-995 AHPSVSSQHLPL
+995 VHSSVSFQHSLLSSQHPPLSSQHPPL

-1017 KKEGEQVSA
+1017 TQEGKPA
-1026 HSPVPFQHV
+1026 HSPSSFQHV
-1035 TLEPGE
+1035 TLESSE
-1041 KKAWIPVLEHWDDKK
+1041 KKPVSEHWDDKK
-1056 RSTGMTKDTIEMKDG
+1056 RSTGMTDG

-1086 KIEKER
+1086 KIEKDR

-1099 YLDNINTS
+1099 YLDSINTR

-1118 AFNEKYGYL
+1118 AFNEKYDYL

-1134 EITLSGTIDGKSVL
+1134 EITLSGTVDGEPVL
-1148 VRLDRLC
+1148 ARLDRLC

-1165 YKSHRNVSVSS
+1165 YKSHRNVSASS
-1176 LNEIKKQMLIYK
+1176 LNEIKKQMLTYK

-1200 ECVVIWVEDLTL
+1200 ECMVIWVEDLI
-1212 QSDF
+1212 

>member
-1 MRSNAINPNF
+1 MYNAILVNFYKVFALLMRSNAINPNF

-62 LSKWAVCSESV
+62 LSKWAICSDSV
-73 LVADLE
+73 LAADLE

-87 FQRVTLESSKKKEWI
+87 
-102 PVSSTGMTGDD
+102 
-113 AEITENDAEVI
+113 
-124 APHNHDLSENP
+124 
-135 VAHPSMS
+135 
-142 SQHPY
+142 
-147 LSSQHPYLSSQC
+147 SQC
-159 VTLGSRKNEALD
+159 VTLGSRKNKD
-171 RYLARARRLFSELE
+171 YLTRARRLFSELE

-195 AFCYKLISNF
+195 AFCYKLISSF

-221 ELHSIIFNKVLHNEA
+221 ELHSLIFNKVLHNET
-236 VQDSINFIAT
+236 VQDDINLIAT

-259 LCVKRFASAND
+259 LCVKRSMSAND
-270 SEYIKDKLN
+270 SKYIKDKLN
-279 APDEIHD
+279 APDGIHD
-286 LQSGTTEHIKK
+286 LQSETIEHVER

-305 SKRDQSYSEILY
+305 SKRDQSYSAMLS
-317 DWCNRFLVK
+317 DWFNSTKPSV
-326 SPIIPPLSVIPA
+326 PNGVIPVL
-338 RDAGIQKKRNMDP
+338 DTGIQKKRT
-351 SVKHWDDTGMERKDT
+351 SVSYSDDTGMERKDT

-374 FLKSESHEKKSISSI
+374 FLKLESNEKKSISSI

-394 LEKFRDAEQ
+394 LEKFKDAEQ

-418 MDSYQIFKRTS
+418 MNSYQIFKRTS
-429 SLLGIFKVYVDL
+429 SLLSIFKVYVDL
-441 YSSEKSK
+441 YNSEKSK

-459 LATNLLSNPNYKDW
+459 LATNLLSDPDHKDW

-532 GANPHLFNYMQQYF
+532 GANSHLFNYMQQYF

-561 RSTPEILTL
+561 RSTPEVLML
-570 VDRLFNNFR
+570 VDRIFNNFR

-604 WPALPR
+604 WPALPKC
-610 RKEKEQQALQIPLT
+610 KEKEQRALQIPLT
-624 CREGYTIADRLLA
+624 CRKNHIIADRLLA

-665 IMILVRQRNVLV
+665 IMVLVRQRNVLV

-710 LAEFLLLQANDLA
+710 LAEFLLLQTNDLA

-766 LNYLINLSRIESPL
+766 LSYLINLSRIESPL

-814 QFKNPSLQAFVQW
+814 QFENPSLQAFVQW

-932 PVQKGSW
+932 PVQKCSW
-939 YDLITQHGEPYK
+939 YDLITQYGEPYK
-951 KKQAYLQPIFKE
+951 KKQRSLQPIFKE

-982 YFDVPVISLPPAL
+982 YFDIPVISLPPAL
-995 AHPSVSSQHLPL
+995 AHSSVSSQRPPL
-1007 SSQCLTLGSS
+1007 SSQCLTLEKEEKPASATHSS
-1017 KKEGEQVSA
+1017 IS
-1026 HSPVPFQHV
+1026 FQHV
-1035 TLEPGE
+1035 TLESSE
-1041 KKAWIPVLEHWDDKK
+1041 KEAWIPVS
-1056 RSTGMTKDTIEMKDG
+1056 STGMTDG
-1071 YARGLIIH
+1071 YTRGLIIH

-1099 YLDNINTS
+1099 YLDKINTS

-1118 AFNEKYGYL
+1118 AFNEKYSYL

-1134 EITLSGTIDGKSVL
+1134 EITLSGTIDGESVL

-1188 TLVQEIYPNKQV
+1188 TLVQEIYPNKQI
-1200 ECVVIWVEDLTL
+1200 ECVVIYMEDLTL

>member
-1 MRSNAINPNF
+1 MRKNAINPNF

-48 NAAANEMENRIHSI
+48 NAAANEMENRIHST
-62 LSKWAVCSESV
+62 LSRWAICSESV

-79 QLDFFPMS
+79 QLDFFPIPS
-87 FQRVTLESSKKKEWI
+87 QSSLFCH
-102 PVSSTGMTGDD
+102 PSSTTLG
-113 AEITENDAEVI
+113 
-124 APHNHDLSENP
+124 
-135 VAHPSMS
+135 

-147 LSSQHPYLSSQC
+147 LSR
-159 VTLGSRKNEALD
+159 VTLGSRENKD
-171 RYLARARRLFSELE
+171 YLTRARRLFSELE

-195 AFCYKLISNF
+195 AFCYKLISRF

-221 ELHSIIFNKVLHNEA
+221 ELHSIIFNKVLYNET
-236 VQDSINFIAT
+236 VQDDINLIAT

-259 LCVKRFASAND
+259 LCIKRSISAND
-270 SEYIKDKLN
+270 SKYIKDKLS

-286 LQSGTTEHIKK
+286 LQSETTEHIKR

-317 DWCNRFLVK
+317 
-326 SPIIPPLSVIPA
+326 STVIP
-338 RDAGIQKKRNMDP
+338 AGIQKENMWIPVSATFMTPGLVDP
-351 SVKHWDDTGMERKDT
+351 SVSYSDDTGMEQKDT

-389 ATKSI
+389 ATKST

-413 THIRD
+413 THIKD
-418 MDSYQIFKRTS
+418 MNSYQIFKRTS

-448 NALLDYNDIID
+448 NALLDYNDIIG

-546 HTKTGWISCQLEKSF
+546 HTKTGGRDWVSCQLEKSF
-561 RSTPEILTL
+561 RSTPEVLML
-570 VDRLFNNFR
+570 VDRIFNNFR
-579 AEISFNDNEIKHVP
+579 AEISFVDNEIKHVP

-604 WPALPR
+604 WPALPKC
-610 RKEKEQQALQIPLT
+610 KEKEQRALQIPLT
-624 CREGYTIADRLLA
+624 CKEGYTIADRLLA
-637 QTIANRIHNWLNEG
+637 QAIAHKIHNWLNEG

-665 IMILVRQRNVLV
+665 IVILVRQRNVLV

-684 KKANVPVVGRDYFR
+684 KKASVPVVGRDYFR

-710 LAEFLLLQANDLA
+710 LAEFLLLQANNLA

-744 YDRKEHSLWER
+744 YDRKEQLLWEKL
-755 IQDYSVVIYSE
+755 QDYHKVIYSE

-780 ALFTHILRTGKKK
+780 TLFTHILRTGKKK

-814 QFKNPSLQAFVQW
+814 QFENPSLQAFVQW

-939 YDLITQHGEPYK
+939 YDLITQYGEPYE
-951 KKQAYLQPIFKE
+951 KKQTYLQPIFKE

-982 YFDVPVISLPPAL
+982 YFDVPVISLPPNLSMSFQCLTLESSKKEGEPASATRSPVSFQHSL
-995 AHPSVSSQHLPL
+995 SSFQHPSLSSQRPPL

-1017 KKEGEQVSA
+1017 KKEGKSA
-1026 HSPVPFQHV
+1026 SA
-1035 TLEPGE
+1035 T
-1041 KKAWIPVLEHWDDKK
+1041 W
-1056 RSTGMTKDTIEMKDG
+1056 MTDG
-1071 YARGLIIH
+1071 YTRGLIIH

-1127 FDLEGKS
+1127 FDLGGKS
-1134 EITLSGTIDGKSVL
+1134 EITLSGIIDGEPVL

-1165 YKSHRNVSVSS
+1165 YKSHRNVSVSL
-1176 LNEIKKQMLIYK
+1176 LNEIKKQMLTYK

-1200 ECVVIWVEDLTL
+1200 ECVVIWVEDLTI

>member
-62 LSKWAVCSESV
+62 LSKWAICSDSV
-73 LVADLE
+73 LAADLE

-102 PVSSTGMTGDD
+102 PVSSTGMTKESAG
-113 AEITENDAEVI
+113 ITE
-124 APHNHDLSENP
+124 
-135 VAHPSMS
+135 
-142 SQHPY
+142 
-147 LSSQHPYLSSQC
+147 
-159 VTLGSRKNEALD
+159 GSRKNEALD
-171 RYLARARRLFSELE
+171 RHLTRARRLFSELE

-195 AFCYKLISNF
+195 AFCYKLISSF

-221 ELHSIIFNKVLHNEA
+221 ELHSIIFNKVLHNET
-236 VQDSINFIAT
+236 VQDDINLIAT

-259 LCVKRFASAND
+259 LCIKRSISAND
-270 SEYIKDKLN
+270 SKYIKDKLS

-286 LQSGTTEHIKK
+286 LQSETIEHVER

-305 SKRDQSYSEILY
+305 SKRDQSYSAILY
-317 DWCNRFLVK
+317 
-326 SPIIPPLSVIPA
+326 STVIPVL
-338 RDAGIQKKRNMDP
+338 DTGIQKKRT
-351 SVKHWDDTGMERKDT
+351 SVSYSDDTGIKWNDT
-366 RIEDLAKV
+366 KIENLAKV

-418 MDSYQIFKRTS
+418 MNSYQIFKRTS
-429 SLLGIFKVYVDL
+429 SLLGVFKVYVDL
-441 YSSEKSK
+441 YNSEKSK
-448 NALLDYNDIID
+448 NALLDYNDIIN

-510 GNDEKRTLFVVG
+510 GDDEKRTLFVVG

-546 HTKTGWISCQLEKSF
+546 HTKTGGRDWISCQLEKSF
-561 RSTPEILTL
+561 RSTPEVLML
-570 VDRLFNNFR
+570 VDRIFNNFR

-624 CREGYTIADRLLA
+624 CKEGYTIADRLLA

-665 IMILVRQRNVLV
+665 IMVLVRQRNVLV

-723 LANALKSPLF
+723 LANALRSPLF

-744 YDRKEHSLWER
+744 YDHKEHSLWER

-766 LNYLINLSRIESPL
+766 LNYLINLSRTESPL

-814 QFKNPSLQAFVQW
+814 QFENPSLQAFVQW

-939 YDLITQHGEPYK
+939 YDLITQYGEPYE
-951 KKQAYLQPIFKE
+951 KKQRGLQPIFKE

-982 YFDVPVISLPPAL
+982 YFDIPVISLPQNLSMSFQRPL
-995 AHPSVSSQHLPL
+995 SSFQHPSLSSQRPPL

-1017 KKEGEQVSA
+1017 KKEGKSA
-1026 HSPVPFQHV
+1026 SA
-1035 TLEPGE
+1035 T
-1041 KKAWIPVLEHWDDKK
+1041 W
-1056 RSTGMTKDTIEMKDG
+1056 MTDG
-1071 YARGLIIH
+1071 YTRGLIIH

-1165 YKSHRNVSVSS
+1165 YKSHRNVSVSL

>member
-1 MRSNAINPNF
+1 MYNAILVNFYKVLALLMRSNAINPNF

-62 LSKWAVCSESV
+62 LSKWAICSESE
-73 LVADLE
+73 LIMDLE
-79 QLDFFPMS
+79 QLDLLHLS
-87 FQRVTLESSKKKEWI
+87 EESVSSQRVTLESRKKEEWI
-102 PVSSTGMTGDD
+102 PVSSTGMTKESAG
-113 AEITENDAEVI
+113 ITE
-124 APHNHDLSENP
+124 
-135 VAHPSMS
+135 
-142 SQHPY
+142 
-147 LSSQHPYLSSQC
+147 
-159 VTLGSRKNEALD
+159 GSRKNEALD
-171 RYLARARRLFSELE
+171 RHLTRARRLFSELE

-195 AFCYKLISNF
+195 AFCYKLISSF

-221 ELHSIIFNKVLHNEA
+221 ELHSIIFNKVLHNET
-236 VQDSINFIAT
+236 VQDDINLIAT

-259 LCVKRFASAND
+259 LCVKRSMSAND
-270 SEYIKDKLN
+270 SKYIKDKLS

-286 LQSGTTEHIKK
+286 LQSETIEHVGR

-317 DWCNRFLVK
+317 
-326 SPIIPPLSVIPA
+326 STVIP
-338 RDAGIQKKRNMDP
+338 AGIQKKRT
-351 SVKHWDDTGMERKDT
+351 SVSYSDDTGIKWNDT
-366 RIEDLAKV
+366 KIENLAKV

-394 LEKFRDAEQ
+394 LEKFKDAEQ

-418 MDSYQIFKRTS
+418 MNSYQIFKRTS
-429 SLLGIFKVYVDL
+429 SLLGVFKVYVDL
-441 YSSEKSK
+441 YNSEKSK

-459 LATNLLSNPNYKDW
+459 LATNLLSDPDHKDW
-473 ILFNLDQKIDHILV
+473 VLFNLDQKIDHILV

-561 RSTPEILTL
+561 RSTPEVLML
-570 VDRLFNNFR
+570 VDRIFNNFR

-624 CREGYTIADRLLA
+624 CKEGYTIADRLLA

-814 QFKNPSLQAFVQW
+814 QFENPSLQAFVQW

-866 TNTVPRNSESIIFDG
+866 TNTVPRSNESIIFDG
-881 TEVPFWCGKNNN
+881 MEVPFWCGKNNN

-939 YDLITQHGEPYK
+939 YDLITKYGEPYE
-951 KKQAYLQPIFKE
+951 KKQRDLQPIFKE

-982 YFDVPVISLPPAL
+982 YFDVPVISLPPN
-995 AHPSVSSQHLPL
+995 L
-1007 SSQCLTLGSS
+1007 SMS
-1017 KKEGEQVSA
+1017 
-1026 HSPVPFQHV
+1026 FQHV
-1035 TLEPGE
+1035 TLEPRE
-1041 KKAWIPVLEHWDDKK
+1041 KKPVSSYLNDKK
-1056 RSTGMTKDTIEMKDG
+1056 KSTGMTDG

-1099 YLDNINTS
+1099 YLDNIS

-1165 YKSHRNVSVSS
+1165 YKSHRNVSVSL

-1200 ECVVIWVEDLTL
+1200 ECVVIWVEDLTI